1 MDSAAD
7 FLKTKSGMN
16 KNKVLKSSV
25 LPLALCLTTMTF
37 SPILVSKAIAE
48 VQNVQQGELVK
59 GTIVDET
66 GEPII
71 GATVLVVGGSATQGT
86 VADMDGN
93 FSIKVK
99 PGAKLK
105 ISYIGF
111 ADQVVPAKNGM
122 KVTMKEG
129 GAVNLNAVE
138 VVAYGVQKKV
148 TMTGAISSV
157 KSEDL
162 VRTSVGSVNNVLGGQ
177 LSGVTTVQ
185 YSGEPGSDA
194 AEIFVRGKA
203 TWGDSQPLIQ
213 VDGVERTMAD
223 IDPNEI
229 ESVTVLKDAS
239 ATAVFGVRGANGVV
253 LITTKRGAQGKAKI
267 NVSTSWTALAPT
279 KMVEQASSYEYA
291 NFYNQMSLNDYWM
304 RANKSV
310 AIGKYPDLDAY
321 TAEHT
326 FSNSFSEGIIQKF
339 ATGSDPIRFPSTKWA
354 DYIMKDVTLQQ
365 QHNLNISGGTD
376 RVKYFISAGYYSQD
390 GLFKEFDAG
399 YNYGYQYH
407 RFNYRSN
414 LDLKATKTTTLSFNV
429 AGNVSNADKPY
440 TGSGAAGLIKQIY
453 YATPFSSP
461 GIVDNKL
468 VYCTADYDDQK
479 LPFVGNAGMGYYG
492 NGFMQT
498 NINKIQMD
506 LVLDQKLDF
515 ITKGLSFKAKGSYNS
530 AYTINKQGKSVV
542 ASFNPLIQY
551 EKDDQGQ
558 FILDAEGN
566 KKIILNA
573 DGTPYIVYR
582 QNGNDTDPSYS
593 ASQAK
598 ARDWYLEGSFNYSRV
613 FDKHTVNALL
623 LYNQSKQYYYSNSS
637 YPDVPRSYVGLV
649 GRVTYDYASR
659 YMAEFNMGYNGSE
672 NFAPGR
678 RFGVFP
684 AGSVGWILS
693 EEKFWKPISKVASF
707 FKIRASWGLV
717 GNDKTKD
724 AIRFMYL
731 ADPYITGSYGLTNN
745 MTNWADSYGYLFGNA
760 QSGTV
765 QGTSSVAG
773 AYESI
778 KNNPDIGWEKA
789 FKQDYGF
796 DLYFFGDRFK
806 TTFDYYREHRTDILV
821 RDETVPSTIG
831 FTMPYTNAG
840 EAKSWGWELSL
851 GYNDKIGKDFRF
863 WGKLNLSYNQNEIVE
878 MKEEPKKNEYMMA
891 RGHRIGARSMYKFW
905 KYYEGEQTKVE
916 YEKTFG
922 QPFPT
927 QLKDYLMPGDCVYI
941 DLDGDG
947 KINPNDKTRDNGY
960 TDDPEYMAGLTLG
973 FNYKRLTFN
982 MQLTGAWNVS
992 RYITDVFRQPFYCSS
1007 NTTQGG
1013 LLSYHV
1019 NNTWTPQS
1027 YESQDALYPRA
1038 TWDNAEQNYAE
1049 SDLWEKDAKYL
1060 RLKTVSLSY
1069 DFINPAFKKIGMH
1082 KCEVT
1087 LSGYNLLTFTPY
1099 KWGDP
1104 ETRASNA
1111 PSYPLQRT
1119 YTISLNV
1126 GF

>member
-1 MDSAAD
+1 MI
-7 FLKTKSGMN
+7 KK
-16 KNKVLKSSV
+16 SV
-25 LPLALCLTTMTF
+25 LPFALVC
-37 SPILVSKAIAE
+37 SALVMAPYAGSQAYAE
-48 VQNVQQGELVK
+48 VQNVQQSKIVK
-59 GTIVDET
+59 GTVVDET
-66 GEPII
+66 GEPVI
-71 GATVLVVGGSATQGT
+71 GATVLVVGGNATQGT
-86 VADMDGN
+86 VTDMDGN
-93 FSIKVK
+93 FSVHVK
-99 PGAKLK
+99 PGTKLK
-105 ISYIGF
+105 ISYIGC
-111 ADQVVPAKNGM
+111 DNMVVSAKDGM
-122 KVTMKEG
+122 KVQLKSS
-129 GAVNLNAVE
+129 GAVALNSVE

-162 VRTSVGSVNNVLGGQ
+162 VRTSVGSVNNILGGQ

-203 TWGDSQPLIQ
+203 TFGDSSPLIQ
-213 VDGVERTMAD
+213 VDGVERSMSD

-253 LITTKRGAQGKAKI
+253 LITTKRGSQGKAKI
-267 NVSTSWTALAPT
+267 SVSTSWTALSPT

-291 NFYNQMSLNDYWM
+291 NFYNQMSLNDYNQT
-304 RANKSV
+304 ALTSV
-310 AIGKYPDLDAY
+310 ANGKYASVEAY
-321 TAEHT
+321 KKAIP
-326 FSNSFSEGIIQKF
+326 FAPSFSKEIIKKF
-339 ATGSDPIRFPSTKWA
+339 QDGSDPIRFPNTRWA
-354 DYIMKDVTLQQ
+354 DYIMKDITLQQ
-365 QHNLNISGGTD
+365 QHNLNISGGTN
-376 RVKYFISAGYYSQD
+376 RVRYFISAGFYSQD
-390 GLFKEFDAG
+390 GLFKEFG
-399 YNYGYQYH
+399 SNYNYGYQYK

-461 GIVDNKL
+461 GIIDGKL
-468 VYCTADYDDQK
+468 VNCTTDYTDGLN
-479 LPFVGNAGMGYYG
+479 LPFLGGNGMGYYG
-492 NGFMQT
+492 HGFMQT
-498 NINKIQMD
+498 NINKLQMD

-515 ITKGLSFKAKGSYNS
+515 VTKGLSFKVKGSYNS
-530 AYTINKQGKSVV
+530 AYTINKQGNSVV
-542 ASFNPLIQY
+542 ATYNPLVQY
-551 EKDDQGQ
+551 DE
-558 FILDAEGN
+558 AGN
-566 KKIILNA
+566 VIYNA

-582 QNGNDTDPSYS
+582 QNDNDTDPSYS
-593 ASQAK
+593 ATQNK

-613 FDKHTVNALL
+613 FGKHTVNALM
-623 LYNQSKQYYYSNSS
+623 LYNQSKQYYYSGSS

-649 GRVTYDYASR
+649 GRVTYDYANK
-659 YMAEFNMGYNGSE
+659 YMAEFNVGYNGSE
-672 NFAPGR
+672 NYAPGR
-678 RFGVFP
+678 RFGTFP
-684 AGSVGWILS
+684 AGSLGWILS
-693 EEKFWKPISKVASF
+693 EEKFWKPISKVVSF
-707 FKIRASWGLV
+707 FKIRGSWGLV
-717 GNDKTKD
+717 GNDKTVD
-724 AIRFMYL
+724 AIRFLYL
-731 ADPYITGSYGLTNN
+731 ADPYYTGSYGLTNN
-745 MTNWADSYGYLFGNA
+745 YSNWADSYGYLFGDA

-765 QGTSSVAG
+765 QGTSALAG
-773 AYESI
+773 AYEAT

-796 DLYFFGDRFK
+796 DMYFLNDRIK
-806 TTFDYYREHRTDILV
+806 TTFDYYREHRTDIMV
-821 RDETVPSTIG
+821 RDETVPSSIG

-840 EAKSWGWELSL
+840 ETKSWGWELSL
-851 GYNDKIGKDFRF
+851 GYNDKIGKNFRL

-878 MKEEPKKNEYMMA
+878 MKEKPQKNEYMFA
-891 RGHRIGARSMYKFW
+891 RGHRIGSRSMYKFW
-905 KYYEGEQTKVE
+905 KFYEGKQTEEE
-916 YEKTFG
+916 YEQTFG

-927 QLKDYLMPGDCVYI
+927 QRKSLQPGDCVYV

-947 KINPNDKTRDNGY
+947 KIDENDKTRDNGY
-960 TDDPEYMAGLTLG
+960 TDDPEYMAGFTFG

-982 MQLTGAWNVS
+982 AQFTGAWNVT
-992 RYITDVFRQPFYCSS
+992 RYISDVFRQPFFCSS

-1019 NNTWTPQS
+1019 NNTWTPGV

-1038 TWDNAEQNYAE
+1038 TWMNAEQNYIE

-1060 RLKTVSLSY
+1060 RLKTVSVSY
-1069 DFINPAFKKIGMH
+1069 DFINPAFKKIGMTR
-1082 KCEVT
+1082 CEVT
-1087 LSGYNLLTFTPY
+1087 LSGYNLFTLTPY

>member
-1 MDSAAD
+1 MM
-7 FLKTKSGMN
+7 KK
-16 KNKVLKSSV
+16 SV
-25 LPLALCLTTMTF
+25 LPFALVCSALML
-37 SPILVSKAIAE
+37 SPYVGGQAHAE
-48 VQNVQQGELVK
+48 VQNVQQAKAVK
-59 GTIVDET
+59 GTVVDET
-66 GEPII
+66 GEPVI
-71 GATVLVVGGSATQGT
+71 GATVLVVGGSASQGT
-86 VADMDGN
+86 ITDMDGN
-93 FSIKVK
+93 FSINVK
-99 PGAKLK
+99 LGQKLK
-105 ISYIGF
+105 ITYIGYDESIV
-111 ADQVVPAKNGM
+111 AAKEGM
-122 KVTMKEG
+122 KVQMKTS
-129 GAVNLNAVE
+129 GAVSLNTVE

-185 YSGEPGSDA
+185 YSGEPGDDA

-253 LITTKRGAQGKAKI
+253 LITTKRGSQGKAKI
-267 NVSTSWTALAPT
+267 SVSTSWTALSPT
-279 KMVEQASSYEYA
+279 KMVEQASSLEYA
-291 NFYNQMSLNDYWM
+291 NFYNQMSENDYWQT
-304 RANKSV
+304 ANLAV
-310 AIGKYPDLDAY
+310 ANGKYASLEAY
-321 TAEHT
+321 MAEKP
-326 FSNSFSEGIIQKF
+326 FSKSFSDAIIQKF
-339 ATGSDPIRFPSTKWA
+339 ATGSDPIRFPNTRWA

-376 RVKYFISAGYYSQD
+376 RVKYFISTGYYSQD
-390 GLFKEFDAG
+390 GLFKEFGA
-399 YNYGYQYH
+399 NYDFGYQYH

-461 GIVDNKL
+461 GIIDNKL
-468 VYCTADYDDQK
+468 VYCTTDYTDGLK
-479 LPFVGNAGMGYYG
+479 LPFVGGDGMGYYG
-492 NGFMQT
+492 KGFMQT

-530 AYTINKQGKSVV
+530 AYTISKQGNCQV
-542 ASFNPLIQY
+542 ATYNPLVQY
-551 EKDDQGQ
+551 DEQGNV
-558 FILDAEGN
+558 IY
-566 KKIILNA
+566 NA

-593 ASQAK
+593 ASQGK

-613 FDKHTVNALL
+613 FGKHTVNALM
-623 LYNQSKQYYYSNSS
+623 LYNQSKQYYYSNIS

-649 GRVTYDYASR
+649 GRVTYDYANR
-659 YMAEFNMGYNGSE
+659 YMAEFNIGYNGSE

-678 RFGVFP
+678 RFGTFP
-684 AGSVGWILS
+684 AGSIGWIIS
-693 EEKFWKPISKVASF
+693 EEKFWKPISKIASF
-707 FKIRASWGLV
+707 FKLRASWGLV
-717 GNDKTKD
+717 GNDKTLDK
-724 AIRFMYL
+724 IRFMYL
-731 ADPYITGSYGLTNN
+731 ADPYITGSYGLVNN
-745 MTNWADSYGYLFGNA
+745 MSNWADTYGYLFGNA

-765 QGTSSVAG
+765 QGTSSIAG

-821 RDETVPSTIG
+821 RDATVPSSIG

-840 EAKSWGWELSL
+840 ETKAWGWELSL
-851 GYNDKIGKDFRF
+851 GYNDKIGKNFRF
-863 WGKLNLSYNQNEIVE
+863 WGKLNLSYNQNEIIE
-878 MKEEPKKNEYMMA
+878 MKEEPQKNDYMLA
-891 RGHRIGARSMYKFW
+891 KGHRIGARSMYKFW
-905 KYYEGEQTKVE
+905 KYYEGEQAKAE
-916 YEKTFG
+916 YEQTFG
-922 QPFPT
+922 TPFPQQRIT
-927 QLKDYLMPGDCVYI
+927 NLQPGDCVYV

-947 KINPNDKTRDNGY
+947 KIDPNDMTRDNGY

-1019 NNTWTPQS
+1019 NNTWTPGV

-1038 TWDNAEQNYAE
+1038 TWANAEQNYE
-1049 SDLWEKDAKYL
+1049 NSDLWEKDAKYL

-1069 DFINPAFKKIGMH
+1069 DFINPTFKKIGMN

>member
-1 MDSAAD
+1 MS
-7 FLKTKSGMN
+7 KQN
-16 KNKVLKSSV
+16 KMMKKSV
-25 LPLALCLTTMTF
+25 LPFALVCSALMLN
-37 SPILVSKAIAE
+37 PYVGGQAHAE
-48 VQNVQQGELVK
+48 VQNVQQAKAVK
-59 GTIVDET
+59 GTVVDET
-66 GEPII
+66 GEPVI
-71 GATVLVVGGSATQGT
+71 GATVLVVGGSASQGT
-86 VADMDGN
+86 ITDMDGN
-93 FSIKVK
+93 FSINVK
-99 PGAKLK
+99 LGQKLK
-105 ISYIGF
+105 ITYIGYDESIV
-111 ADQVVPAKNGM
+111 AAKEGM
-122 KVTMKEG
+122 KVQMKTS
-129 GAVNLNAVE
+129 GAVSLNTVE

-185 YSGEPGSDA
+185 YSGEPGDDA

-253 LITTKRGAQGKAKI
+253 LITTKRGSQGKAKI
-267 NVSTSWTALAPT
+267 SVSTSWTALSPT
-279 KMVEQASSYEYA
+279 KMVEQASSLEYA
-291 NFYNQMSLNDYWM
+291 NFYNQMSENDYWQT
-304 RANKSV
+304 ANLAV
-310 AIGKYPDLDAY
+310 ANGKYASLEAY
-321 TAEHT
+321 MAEKP
-326 FSNSFSEGIIQKF
+326 FSKSFSDAIIQKF
-339 ATGSDPIRFPSTKWA
+339 ATGSDPIRFPNTRWA

-376 RVKYFISAGYYSQD
+376 RVKYFISTGYYSQD
-390 GLFKEFDAG
+390 GLFKEFGA
-399 YNYGYQYH
+399 NYDFGYQYH

-461 GIVDNKL
+461 GIIDNKL
-468 VYCTADYDDQK
+468 VYCTTDYTDGLK
-479 LPFVGNAGMGYYG
+479 LPFVGGDGMGYYG
-492 NGFMQT
+492 KGFMQT

-530 AYTINKQGKSVV
+530 AYTISKQGNCQV
-542 ASFNPLIQY
+542 ATYNPLVQY
-551 EKDDQGQ
+551 DEQGNV
-558 FILDAEGN
+558 IY
-566 KKIILNA
+566 NA

-593 ASQAK
+593 ASQGK

-613 FDKHTVNALL
+613 FGKHTVNALM
-623 LYNQSKQYYYSNSS
+623 LYNQSKQYYYSNIS

-649 GRVTYDYASR
+649 GRVTYDYANR
-659 YMAEFNMGYNGSE
+659 YMAEFNIGYNGSE

-678 RFGVFP
+678 RFGTFP
-684 AGSVGWILS
+684 AGSIGWIIS
-693 EEKFWKPISKVASF
+693 EEKFWKPISKIASF
-707 FKIRASWGLV
+707 FKLRASWGLV
-717 GNDKTKD
+717 GNDKTLDK
-724 AIRFMYL
+724 IRFMYL
-731 ADPYITGSYGLTNN
+731 ADPYITGSYGLVNN
-745 MTNWADSYGYLFGNA
+745 MSNWADTYGYLFGNA

-765 QGTSSVAG
+765 QGTSSIAG

-821 RDETVPSTIG
+821 RDATVPSSIG

-840 EAKSWGWELSL
+840 ETKAWGWELSL
-851 GYNDKIGKDFRF
+851 GYNDKIGKNFRF
-863 WGKLNLSYNQNEIVE
+863 WGKLNLSYNQNEIIE
-878 MKEEPKKNEYMMA
+878 MKEEPQKNDYMLA
-891 RGHRIGARSMYKFW
+891 KGHRIGARSMYKFW
-905 KYYEGEQTKVE
+905 KYYEGEQTKAE
-916 YEKTFG
+916 YEQTFG
-922 QPFPT
+922 TPFPQQRIT
-927 QLKDYLMPGDCVYI
+927 NLQPGDCVYV

-947 KINPNDKTRDNGY
+947 KIDPNDMTRDNGY

-1019 NNTWTPQS
+1019 NNTWTPGV

-1038 TWDNAEQNYAE
+1038 TWANAEQNYE
-1049 SDLWEKDAKYL
+1049 NSDLWEKDAKYL

-1069 DFINPAFKKIGMH
+1069 DFINPTFKKIGMN

>member
-1 MDSAAD
+1 
-7 FLKTKSGMN
+7 MN

-468 VYCTADYDDQK
+468 VYCTADYDDLK

-724 AIRFMYL
+724 AIRFLYL

-1019 NNTWTPQS
+1019 NNTWTPES

>member
-1 MDSAAD
+1 MS
-7 FLKTKSGMN
+7 KQVKMI
-16 KNKVLKSSV
+16 KKSV
-25 LPLALCLTTMTF
+25 LPFALVC
-37 SPILVSKAIAE
+37 SALVMAPYAGSQAYAE
-48 VQNVQQGELVK
+48 VQNVQQSKIVK
-59 GTIVDET
+59 GTVVDET
-66 GEPII
+66 GEPVI
-71 GATVLVVGGSATQGT
+71 GATVLVVGGNATQGT
-86 VADMDGN
+86 VTDMDGN
-93 FSIKVK
+93 FSVHVK
-99 PGAKLK
+99 PGTKLK
-105 ISYIGF
+105 ISYIGC
-111 ADQVVPAKNGM
+111 DNMVVSAKDGM
-122 KVTMKEG
+122 KVQLKSS
-129 GAVNLNAVE
+129 GAVALNSVE

-162 VRTSVGSVNNVLGGQ
+162 VRTSVGSVNNILGGQ

-203 TWGDSQPLIQ
+203 TFGDSSPLIQ
-213 VDGVERTMAD
+213 VDGVERSMSD

-253 LITTKRGAQGKAKI
+253 LITTKRGSQGKAKI
-267 NVSTSWTALAPT
+267 SVSTSWTALSPT

-291 NFYNQMSLNDYWM
+291 NFYNQMSLNDYNQT
-304 RANKSV
+304 ALTSV
-310 AIGKYPDLDAY
+310 ANGKYASVEAY
-321 TAEHT
+321 KKAIP
-326 FSNSFSEGIIQKF
+326 FAPSFSKEIIKKF
-339 ATGSDPIRFPSTKWA
+339 QDGTDPIRFPNTRWA
-354 DYIMKDVTLQQ
+354 DYIMKDITLQQ

-376 RVKYFISAGYYSQD
+376 RVRYFISAGFYSQD
-390 GLFKEFDAG
+390 GLFKEFG
-399 YNYGYQYH
+399 SNYNYGYQYK

-461 GIVDNKL
+461 GIIDGKL
-468 VYCTADYDDQK
+468 VNCTTDYTDGLN
-479 LPFVGNAGMGYYG
+479 LPFLGGNGMGYYG
-492 NGFMQT
+492 HGFMQT
-498 NINKIQMD
+498 NINKLQMD

-515 ITKGLSFKAKGSYNS
+515 VTKGLSFKVKGSYNS
-530 AYTINKQGKSVV
+530 AYTINKQGNSVV
-542 ASFNPLIQY
+542 ATYNPLVQY
-551 EKDDQGQ
+551 DE
-558 FILDAEGN
+558 AGN
-566 KKIILNA
+566 VIYNA

-582 QNGNDTDPSYS
+582 QNDNDTDPSYS
-593 ASQAK
+593 ATQNK

-613 FDKHTVNALL
+613 FGKHTVNALM
-623 LYNQSKQYYYSNSS
+623 LYNQSKQYYYSGSS

-649 GRVTYDYASR
+649 GRVTYDYANK
-659 YMAEFNMGYNGSE
+659 YMAEFNVGYNGSE
-672 NFAPGR
+672 NYAPGR
-678 RFGVFP
+678 RFGTFP
-684 AGSVGWILS
+684 AGSLGWILS
-693 EEKFWKPISKVASF
+693 EEKFWKPISKVVSF
-707 FKIRASWGLV
+707 FKIRGSWGLV
-717 GNDKTKD
+717 GNDKTVD
-724 AIRFMYL
+724 AIRFLYL
-731 ADPYITGSYGLTNN
+731 ADPYYTGSYGLTNN
-745 MTNWADSYGYLFGNA
+745 YSNWADSYGYLFGDA

-765 QGTSSVAG
+765 QGTSALAG
-773 AYESI
+773 AYEAT

-796 DLYFFGDRFK
+796 DMYFLNDRIK
-806 TTFDYYREHRTDILV
+806 TTFDYYREHRTDIMV
-821 RDETVPSTIG
+821 RDETVPSSIG

-840 EAKSWGWELSL
+840 ETKSWGWELSL
-851 GYNDKIGKDFRF
+851 GYNDKIGKNFRL

-878 MKEEPKKNEYMMA
+878 RKEKPQKNEYMFA
-891 RGHRIGARSMYKFW
+891 RGHRIGSRSMYKFW
-905 KYYEGEQTKVE
+905 KFYEGKQTEEE
-916 YEKTFG
+916 YEQTFG

-927 QLKDYLMPGDCVYI
+927 QRKSLQPGDCVYV

-947 KINPNDKTRDNGY
+947 KIDENDKTRDNGY
-960 TDDPEYMAGLTLG
+960 TDDPEYMAGFTFG

-982 MQLTGAWNVS
+982 AQFTGAWNVT
-992 RYITDVFRQPFYCSS
+992 RYISDVFRQPFFCSS

-1019 NNTWTPQS
+1019 NNTWTPGV

-1038 TWDNAEQNYAE
+1038 TWMNAEQNYIE

-1060 RLKTVSLSY
+1060 RLKTVSVSY
-1069 DFINPAFKKIGMH
+1069 DFINPAFKKIGMTR
-1082 KCEVT
+1082 CEVT
-1087 LSGYNLLTFTPY
+1087 LSGYNLFTLTPY

>member
-1 MDSAAD
+1 MS
-7 FLKTKSGMN
+7 KQN
-16 KNKVLKSSV
+16 KMMKKSV
-25 LPLALCLTTMTF
+25 LPFALVCSALML
-37 SPILVSKAIAE
+37 SPYVGGQAHAE
-48 VQNVQQGELVK
+48 VQNVLQAKAVK
-59 GTIVDET
+59 GTVVDET
-66 GEPII
+66 GEPVI
-71 GATVLVVGGSATQGT
+71 GATVLVVGGSASQGT
-86 VADMDGN
+86 ITDMDGN
-93 FSIKVK
+93 FCINVK
-99 PGAKLK
+99 PGQKLK
-105 ISYIGF
+105 ITYIGYDESIV
-111 ADQVVPAKNGM
+111 AAKEGM
-122 KVTMKEG
+122 KVQMKTS
-129 GAVNLNAVE
+129 GAVSLNTVE

-157 KSEDL
+157 KSDDL

-185 YSGEPGSDA
+185 YSGEPGDDA

-253 LITTKRGAQGKAKI
+253 LITTKRGSQGKAKI
-267 NVSTSWTALAPT
+267 SVSTSWTALSPT
-279 KMVEQASSYEYA
+279 KMVEQASSLEYA
-291 NFYNQMSLNDYWM
+291 NFYNQMSENDYWQT
-304 RANKSV
+304 ANLAV
-310 AIGKYPDLDAY
+310 ANGKYASLEAY
-321 TAEHT
+321 MAEKP
-326 FSNSFSEGIIQKF
+326 FSKSFSDAIIQKF
-339 ATGSDPIRFPSTKWA
+339 ATGSDPIRFPNTRWA

-376 RVKYFISAGYYSQD
+376 RVKYFISTGYYSQD
-390 GLFKEFDAG
+390 GLFKEFGA
-399 YNYGYQYH
+399 NYDFGYQYH

-461 GIVDNKL
+461 GIIDNKL
-468 VYCTADYDDQK
+468 VYCTTDYTDGLK
-479 LPFVGNAGMGYYG
+479 LPFVGGDGMGYYG
-492 NGFMQT
+492 KGFMQT

-530 AYTINKQGKSVV
+530 AYTISKQGNCQV
-542 ASFNPLIQY
+542 ATYNPLVQY
-551 EKDDQGQ
+551 DEQGNV
-558 FILDAEGN
+558 IY
-566 KKIILNA
+566 NA

-593 ASQAK
+593 ASQGK

-613 FDKHTVNALL
+613 FGKHTVNALM
-623 LYNQSKQYYYSNSS
+623 LYNQSKQYYYSNIS

-649 GRVTYDYASR
+649 GRVTYDYANR
-659 YMAEFNMGYNGSE
+659 YMAEFNIGYNGSE

-678 RFGVFP
+678 RFGTFP
-684 AGSVGWILS
+684 AGSIGWIIS
-693 EEKFWKPISKVASF
+693 EEKFWKPISKIASF
-707 FKIRASWGLV
+707 FKLRASWGLV
-717 GNDKTKD
+717 GNDKTLDK
-724 AIRFMYL
+724 IRFMYL
-731 ADPYITGSYGLTNN
+731 ADPYITGSYGLVNN
-745 MTNWADSYGYLFGNA
+745 MSNWADTYGYLFGNA

-765 QGTSSVAG
+765 QGTSSIAG

-821 RDETVPSTIG
+821 RDATVPSSIG

-840 EAKSWGWELSL
+840 ETKAWGWELSL
-851 GYNDKIGKDFRF
+851 GYNDKIGKNFRF
-863 WGKLNLSYNQNEIVE
+863 WGKLNLSYNQNEIIE
-878 MKEEPKKNEYMMA
+878 MKEEPQKNDYMLA
-891 RGHRIGARSMYKFW
+891 KGHRIGARSMYKFW
-905 KYYEGEQTKVE
+905 KYYEGEQTKAE
-916 YEKTFG
+916 YEQTFG
-922 QPFPT
+922 TPFPQQRIT
-927 QLKDYLMPGDCVYI
+927 NLQPGDCVYV

-947 KINPNDKTRDNGY
+947 KIDPNDMTRDNGY

-1019 NNTWTPQS
+1019 NNTWTPGV

-1038 TWDNAEQNYAE
+1038 TWANAEQNYE
-1049 SDLWEKDAKYL
+1049 NSDLWEKDAKYL

-1069 DFINPAFKKIGMH
+1069 DFINPTFKKIGMN

>member
-1 MDSAAD
+1 
-7 FLKTKSGMN
+7 MN

-745 MTNWADSYGYLFGNA
+745 MSNWADTYGYLFGNA

-1019 NNTWTPQS
+1019 NNTWTPES

>member
-1 MDSAAD
+1 
-7 FLKTKSGMN
+7 MN

-253 LITTKRGAQGKAKI
+253 LITTKRGVQGKAKI

-530 AYTINKQGKSVV
+530 AYTINKRGKSVV

-724 AIRFMYL
+724 AIRFLYL

-1019 NNTWTPQS
+1019 NNTWTPES

>member
-1 MDSAAD
+1 MM
-7 FLKTKSGMN
+7 KK
-16 KNKVLKSSV
+16 SV
-25 LPLALCLTTMTF
+25 LPFALVCSALML
-37 SPILVSKAIAE
+37 SPYVGGQAHAE
-48 VQNVQQGELVK
+48 VQNVLQAKAVK
-59 GTIVDET
+59 GTVVDET
-66 GEPII
+66 GEPVI
-71 GATVLVVGGSATQGT
+71 GATVLVVGGSASQGT
-86 VADMDGN
+86 ITDMDGN
-93 FSIKVK
+93 FSINVK
-99 PGAKLK
+99 PGQKLK
-105 ISYIGF
+105 ITYIGYDESIV
-111 ADQVVPAKNGM
+111 AAKEGM
-122 KVTMKEG
+122 KVQMKTS
-129 GAVNLNAVE
+129 GAVSLNTVE

-157 KSEDL
+157 KSDDL

-185 YSGEPGSDA
+185 YSGEPGDDA

-253 LITTKRGAQGKAKI
+253 LITTKRGSQGKAKI
-267 NVSTSWTALAPT
+267 SVSTSWTALSPT
-279 KMVEQASSYEYA
+279 KMVEQASSLEYA
-291 NFYNQMSLNDYWM
+291 NFYNQMSENDYWQT
-304 RANKSV
+304 ANLAV
-310 AIGKYPDLDAY
+310 ANGKYASLEAY
-321 TAEHT
+321 MAEKP
-326 FSNSFSEGIIQKF
+326 FSKSFSDAIIQKF
-339 ATGSDPIRFPSTKWA
+339 ATGSDPIRFPNTRWA

-376 RVKYFISAGYYSQD
+376 RVKYFISTGYYSQD
-390 GLFKEFDAG
+390 GLFKEFGA
-399 YNYGYQYH
+399 NYDFGYQYH

-461 GIVDNKL
+461 GIIDNKL
-468 VYCTADYDDQK
+468 VYCTTDYTDGLK
-479 LPFVGNAGMGYYG
+479 LPFVGGDGMGYYG
-492 NGFMQT
+492 KGFMQT

-530 AYTINKQGKSVV
+530 AYTISKQGNCQV
-542 ASFNPLIQY
+542 ATYNPLVQY
-551 EKDDQGQ
+551 DEQGNV
-558 FILDAEGN
+558 IY
-566 KKIILNA
+566 NA

-593 ASQAK
+593 ASQGK

-613 FDKHTVNALL
+613 FGKHTVNALM
-623 LYNQSKQYYYSNSS
+623 LYNQSKQYYYSNIS

-649 GRVTYDYASR
+649 GRVTYDYANR
-659 YMAEFNMGYNGSE
+659 YMAEFNIGYNGSE

-678 RFGVFP
+678 RFGTFP
-684 AGSVGWILS
+684 AGSIGWIIS
-693 EEKFWKPISKVASF
+693 EEKFWKPISKIASF
-707 FKIRASWGLV
+707 FKLRASWGLV
-717 GNDKTKD
+717 GNDKTLDK
-724 AIRFMYL
+724 IRFMYL
-731 ADPYITGSYGLTNN
+731 ADPYITGSYGLVNN
-745 MTNWADSYGYLFGNA
+745 MSNWADTYGYLFGNA
-760 QSGTV
+760 QPGTV
-765 QGTSSVAG
+765 QGTSSIAG

-821 RDETVPSTIG
+821 RDATVPSSIG

-840 EAKSWGWELSL
+840 ETKAWGWELSL
-851 GYNDKIGKDFRF
+851 GYNDKIGKNFRF
-863 WGKLNLSYNQNEIVE
+863 WGKLNLSYNQNEIIE
-878 MKEEPKKNEYMMA
+878 MKEEPQKNDYMLA
-891 RGHRIGARSMYKFW
+891 KGHRIGARSMYKFW
-905 KYYEGEQTKVE
+905 KYYEGEQTKAE
-916 YEKTFG
+916 YEQTFG
-922 QPFPT
+922 TPFPQQRIT
-927 QLKDYLMPGDCVYI
+927 NLQPGDCVYV

-947 KINPNDKTRDNGY
+947 KIDPNDMTRDNGY

-1019 NNTWTPQS
+1019 NNTWTPGV

-1038 TWDNAEQNYAE
+1038 TWANAEQNYE
-1049 SDLWEKDAKYL
+1049 NSDLWEKDAKYL

-1069 DFINPAFKKIGMH
+1069 DFINPTFKKIGMN

>member
-1 MDSAAD
+1 MS
-7 FLKTKSGMN
+7 KQN
-16 KNKVLKSSV
+16 KMMKKSV
-25 LPLALCLTTMTF
+25 LPFALVCSALMLN
-37 SPILVSKAIAE
+37 PYVGGQAHAE
-48 VQNVQQGELVK
+48 VQNVQQAKAVK
-59 GTIVDET
+59 GTVVDET
-66 GEPII
+66 GEPVI
-71 GATVLVVGGSATQGT
+71 GATVLVVGGSASQGT
-86 VADMDGN
+86 ITDMDGN
-93 FSIKVK
+93 FSINVK
-99 PGAKLK
+99 PGQKLK
-105 ISYIGF
+105 ITYIGYDESIV
-111 ADQVVPAKNGM
+111 AAKEGM
-122 KVTMKEG
+122 KVQMKTS
-129 GAVNLNAVE
+129 GAVSLNTVE

-157 KSEDL
+157 KSDDL

-185 YSGEPGSDA
+185 YSGEPGDDA

-253 LITTKRGAQGKAKI
+253 LITTKRGSQGKAKI
-267 NVSTSWTALAPT
+267 SVSTSWTALSPT
-279 KMVEQASSYEYA
+279 KMVEQASSLEYA
-291 NFYNQMSLNDYWM
+291 NFYNQMSENDYWQT
-304 RANKSV
+304 ANLAV
-310 AIGKYPDLDAY
+310 ANGKYASLEAY
-321 TAEHT
+321 MAEKP
-326 FSNSFSEGIIQKF
+326 FSKSFSDAIIQKF
-339 ATGSDPIRFPSTKWA
+339 ATGSDPIRFPNTRWA

-390 GLFKEFDAG
+390 GLFKEFGA
-399 YNYGYQYH
+399 NYDFGYQYH

-461 GIVDNKL
+461 GIIDNKL
-468 VYCTADYDDQK
+468 VYCTTDYTDGLK
-479 LPFVGNAGMGYYG
+479 LPFIGGDGMGYYG
-492 NGFMQT
+492 KGFMQT

-530 AYTINKQGKSVV
+530 AYTISKQGNCQV
-542 ASFNPLIQY
+542 ASYNPLVQY
-551 EKDDQGQ
+551 DEQGNV
-558 FILDAEGN
+558 IY
-566 KKIILNA
+566 NA

-593 ASQAK
+593 ASQGK

-613 FDKHTVNALL
+613 FGKHTVNALM
-623 LYNQSKQYYYSNSS
+623 LYNQSKQYYYSGSSS

-649 GRVTYDYASR
+649 GRVTYDYANR
-659 YMAEFNMGYNGSE
+659 YMAEFNIGYNGSE

-678 RFGVFP
+678 RFGTFP
-684 AGSVGWILS
+684 AGSIGWIIS
-693 EEKFWKPISKVASF
+693 EEKFWKPISKIASF
-707 FKIRASWGLV
+707 FKLRASWGLV
-717 GNDKTKD
+717 GNDKTADK
-724 AIRFMYL
+724 IRFMYL
-731 ADPYITGSYGLTNN
+731 ADPYITGSYGLVNN
-745 MTNWADSYGYLFGNA
+745 MSDWADTYGYLFGNA

-765 QGTSSVAG
+765 QGTSSIAG

-821 RDETVPSTIG
+821 RDATVPSSIG

-840 EAKSWGWELSL
+840 ETKAWGWELSL
-851 GYNDKIGKDFRF
+851 GYNDKIGKNFRF
-863 WGKLNLSYNQNEIVE
+863 WGKLNLSYNQNEIIE
-878 MKEEPKKNEYMMA
+878 MKEEPQKNDYMLA
-891 RGHRIGARSMYKFW
+891 KGHRIGARSMYKFW
-905 KYYEGEQTKVE
+905 KYYEGEQTKAE
-916 YEKTFG
+916 YEQTFG
-922 QPFPT
+922 TPFPQQRIT
-927 QLKDYLMPGDCVYI
+927 NLQPGDCVYV

-947 KINPNDKTRDNGY
+947 KIDPNDMTRDNGY

-1019 NNTWTPQS
+1019 NNTWTPGV

-1038 TWDNAEQNYAE
+1038 TWANAEQNYE
-1049 SDLWEKDAKYL
+1049 NSDLWEKDAKYL

-1069 DFINPAFKKIGMH
+1069 DFINPTFKKIGMN

>member
-1 MDSAAD
+1 
-7 FLKTKSGMN
+7 MN

-37 SPILVSKAIAE
+37 SPTLVSKAIAE

-59 GTIVDET
+59 GTIVDDL
-66 GEPII
+66 GEPVI
-71 GATVLVVGGSATQGT
+71 GASVVVVGGNATLGT
-86 VADMDGN
+86 VSDMDGN
-93 FSIKVK
+93 FAIKVK
-99 PGAKLK
+99 PGSKIK
-105 ISYIGF
+105 ISYLGF
-111 ADQVVPAKNGM
+111 KDVVIPAKTGM
-122 KVTMKEG
+122 KVQLETADHTLKE
-129 GAVNLNAVE
+129 VE
-138 VVAYGVQKKV
+138 IVAYGVQKKV
-148 TMTGAISSV
+148 TLTGAISSV
-157 KSEDL
+157 KSDDL
-162 VRTSVGSVNNVLGGQ
+162 IRTSVGSVNNVLGGQ

-203 TWGDSQPLIQ
+203 TWGDSAPLIQ
-213 VDGVERTMAD
+213 VDGVERAMGD

-267 NVSTSWTALAPT
+267 SASTSWTALTPT

-291 NFYNQMSLNDYWM
+291 NFYNQMSYNDYLQT
-304 RANKSV
+304 ANV
-310 AIGKYPDLDAY
+310 AVANGKYANLDAY
-321 TAEHT
+321 MADPKNA
-326 FSNSFSEGIIQKF
+326 FAPSFSSGIIQKF
-339 ATGSDPIRFPSTKWA
+339 QDGSDPIRFPSTRWA

-376 RVKYFISAGYYSQD
+376 RVKYFISAGYYSQG
-390 GLFKEFDAG
+390 GLFKEFNRG
-399 YNYGYQYH
+399 YDYGYQYQ

-414 LDLKATKTTTLSFNV
+414 LDLKATKTTTVSFNV

-440 TGSGAAGLIKQIY
+440 TGQGSGGMIKNIY

-461 GIVDNKL
+461 GIVDGKM
-468 VYCTADYDDQK
+468 VYCTTDYTDGLN
-479 LPFVGNAGMGYYG
+479 LPFLGGSGMAYYG

-498 NINKIQMD
+498 NVNKIQMD

-515 ITKGLSFKAKGSYNS
+515 ITKGLTFKVKGSYNS
-530 AYTINKQGKSVV
+530 AYTINKQGNCEV
-542 ASFNPLIQY
+542 ATFNPLVQY
-551 EKDDQGQ
+551 DENGKV
-558 FILDAEGN
+558 IY
-566 KKIILNA
+566 NA
-573 DGTPYIVYR
+573 DGTPYILYR
-582 QNGNDTDPSYS
+582 QNGNDTDPSYKN
-593 ASQAK
+593 SQGK
-598 ARDWYLEGSFNYSRV
+598 ARDWYLEGSFTYSRT
-613 FDKHTVNALL
+613 FGKHTVNALA
-623 LYNQSKQYYYSNSS
+623 LYNQSKQYYYSGTS

-649 GRVTYDYASR
+649 GRVTYDYANK
-659 YMAEFNMGYNGSE
+659 YLAEFNMGYNGSE

-678 RFGVFP
+678 RFGTFP
-684 AGSVGWILS
+684 AGSLGWIVS
-693 EEKFWKPISKVASF
+693 EESFWKPISKIASF
-707 FKIRASWGLV
+707 FKLRASWGLV
-717 GNDKTKD
+717 GNDKTVD

-731 ADPYITGSYGLTNN
+731 ADPFITGSYGLITNCL
-745 MTNWADSYGYLFGNA
+745 TSPYTDTYGYLFGNA

-765 QGTSSVAG
+765 SGTSGIAG
-773 AYESI
+773 AYESM

-796 DLYFFGDRFK
+796 DLNFLNDRLK

-821 RDETVPSTIG
+821 RDATVPSTIG

-840 EAKSWGWELSL
+840 ETKSWGWELSV
-851 GYNDKIGKDFRF
+851 GYNDKIGKDLRV
-863 WGKLNLSYNQNEIVE
+863 WGKLNLSYNQNEIIE
-878 MKEEPKKNEYMMA
+878 MRETPQKNDYMLA
-891 RGHRIGARSMYKFW
+891 KGHRIGARSMYKFW
-905 KYYEGEQTKVE
+905 KYYEGEQTKAE
-916 YEKTFG
+916 YEQTFG
-922 QPFPT
+922 KPFPT
-927 QLKDYLMPGDCVYI
+927 QLVANLQPGDCVYV
-941 DLDGDG
+941 DLDEDG
-947 KINPNDKTRDNGY
+947 KIDQNDMTRDNGY
-960 TDDPEYMAGLTLG
+960 TDDPEYMAGLNLG
-973 FNYKRLTFN
+973 FNYKRITFN
-982 MQLTGAWNVS
+982 AQLTGAWNVT

-1019 NNTWTPQS
+1019 NNTWTPGIN
-1027 YESQDALYPRA
+1027 ESQSALYPRA
-1038 TWDNAEQNYAE
+1038 TWANAVQNYAG

-1060 RLKTVSLSY
+1060 RLKTISVSY
-1069 DFINPAFKKIGMH
+1069 DFINPTFKKIGMN

-1087 LSGYNLLTFTPY
+1087 LSGYNLFTLTPY

-1104 ETRASNA
+1104 ETRASNS

>member
-1 MDSAAD
+1 MM
-7 FLKTKSGMN
+7 KK
-16 KNKVLKSSV
+16 SV
-25 LPLALCLTTMTF
+25 LPFALVCSALML
-37 SPILVSKAIAE
+37 SPYVGGQAHAE
-48 VQNVQQGELVK
+48 VQNVQQAKAVK
-59 GTIVDET
+59 GTVVDET
-66 GEPII
+66 GEPVI
-71 GATVLVVGGSATQGT
+71 GATVLVVGGSASQGT
-86 VADMDGN
+86 ITDMDGN
-93 FSIKVK
+93 FSINVK
-99 PGAKLK
+99 LGQKLK
-105 ISYIGF
+105 ITYIGYDESIV
-111 ADQVVPAKNGM
+111 AAKEGM
-122 KVTMKEG
+122 KVQMKTS
-129 GAVNLNAVE
+129 GAVSLNTVE

-185 YSGEPGSDA
+185 YSGEPGDDA

-239 ATAVFGVRGANGVV
+239 ATAVFGVRGAHGVV
-253 LITTKRGAQGKAKI
+253 LITTKRGSQGKAKI
-267 NVSTSWTALAPT
+267 SVSTSWTALSPT
-279 KMVEQASSYEYA
+279 KMVEQASSLEYA
-291 NFYNQMSLNDYWM
+291 NFYNQMSENDYWQT
-304 RANKSV
+304 ANLAV
-310 AIGKYPDLDAY
+310 ANGKYASLEAY
-321 TAEHT
+321 MAEKP
-326 FSNSFSEGIIQKF
+326 FSKSFSDAIIQKF
-339 ATGSDPIRFPSTKWA
+339 ATGSDPIRFPNTRWA

-376 RVKYFISAGYYSQD
+376 RVKYFISTGYYSQD
-390 GLFKEFDAG
+390 GLFKEFGA
-399 YNYGYQYH
+399 NYDFGYQYH

-461 GIVDNKL
+461 GIIDNKL
-468 VYCTADYDDQK
+468 VYCTTDYTDGLK
-479 LPFVGNAGMGYYG
+479 LPFVGGDGMGYYG
-492 NGFMQT
+492 KGFMQT

-530 AYTINKQGKSVV
+530 AYTISKQGNCQV
-542 ASFNPLIQY
+542 ATYNPLVQY
-551 EKDDQGQ
+551 DEQGNV
-558 FILDAEGN
+558 IY
-566 KKIILNA
+566 NA

-593 ASQAK
+593 ASQGK

-613 FDKHTVNALL
+613 FGKHTVNALM
-623 LYNQSKQYYYSNSS
+623 LYNQSKQYYYSNIS

-649 GRVTYDYASR
+649 GRVTYDYANR
-659 YMAEFNMGYNGSE
+659 YMAEFNIGYNGSE

-678 RFGVFP
+678 RFGTFP
-684 AGSVGWILS
+684 AGSIGWIIS
-693 EEKFWKPISKVASF
+693 EEKFWKPISKIASF
-707 FKIRASWGLV
+707 FKLRASWGLV
-717 GNDKTKD
+717 GNDKTLDK
-724 AIRFMYL
+724 IRFMYL
-731 ADPYITGSYGLTNN
+731 ADPYITGSYGLVNN
-745 MTNWADSYGYLFGNA
+745 MSNWADTYGYLFGNA

-765 QGTSSVAG
+765 QGTSSIAG

-821 RDETVPSTIG
+821 RDATVPSSIG

-840 EAKSWGWELSL
+840 ETKAWGWELSL
-851 GYNDKIGKDFRF
+851 GYNDKIGKNFRF
-863 WGKLNLSYNQNEIVE
+863 WGKLNLSYNQNEIIE
-878 MKEEPKKNEYMMA
+878 MKEEPQKNDYMLA
-891 RGHRIGARSMYKFW
+891 KGHRIGARSMYKFW
-905 KYYEGEQTKVE
+905 KYYEGEQTKAE
-916 YEKTFG
+916 YEQTFG
-922 QPFPT
+922 TPFPQQRIT
-927 QLKDYLMPGDCVYI
+927 NLQPGDCVYV

-947 KINPNDKTRDNGY
+947 KIDPNDMTRDNGY

-1019 NNTWTPQS
+1019 NNTWTPGV

-1038 TWDNAEQNYAE
+1038 TWANAEQNYE
-1049 SDLWEKDAKYL
+1049 NSDLWEKDAKYL

-1069 DFINPAFKKIGMH
+1069 DFINPTFKKIGMN

>member
-1 MDSAAD
+1 MM
-7 FLKTKSGMN
+7 KK
-16 KNKVLKSSV
+16 SV
-25 LPLALCLTTMTF
+25 LPFALVCSALMLN
-37 SPILVSKAIAE
+37 PYVGGQAHAE
-48 VQNVQQGELVK
+48 VQNVQQAKAVK
-59 GTIVDET
+59 GTVVDET
-66 GEPII
+66 GEPVI
-71 GATVLVVGGSATQGT
+71 GATVLVVGGSASQGT
-86 VADMDGN
+86 ITDMDGN
-93 FSIKVK
+93 FSINVK
-99 PGAKLK
+99 PGQKLK
-105 ISYIGF
+105 ITYIGYDESIV
-111 ADQVVPAKNGM
+111 AAKEGM
-122 KVTMKEG
+122 KVQMKTS
-129 GAVNLNAVE
+129 GAVSLNTVE

-157 KSEDL
+157 KSDDL

-185 YSGEPGSDA
+185 YSGEPGDDA

-253 LITTKRGAQGKAKI
+253 LITTKRGSQGKAKI
-267 NVSTSWTALAPT
+267 SVSTSWTALSPT
-279 KMVEQASSYEYA
+279 KMVEQASSLEYA
-291 NFYNQMSLNDYWM
+291 NFYNQMSENDYWQT
-304 RANKSV
+304 ANLAV
-310 AIGKYPDLDAY
+310 ANGKYASLEAY
-321 TAEHT
+321 MAEKP
-326 FSNSFSEGIIQKF
+326 FSKSFSDAIIQKF
-339 ATGSDPIRFPSTKWA
+339 ATGSDPIRFPNTRWA

-376 RVKYFISAGYYSQD
+376 RVKYFISTGYYSQD
-390 GLFKEFDAG
+390 GLFKEFGA
-399 YNYGYQYH
+399 NYDFGYQYH

-461 GIVDNKL
+461 GIIDNKL
-468 VYCTADYDDQK
+468 VYCTTDYTDGLK
-479 LPFVGNAGMGYYG
+479 LPFVGGDGMGYYG
-492 NGFMQT
+492 KGFMQT

-530 AYTINKQGKSVV
+530 AYTISKQGNCQV
-542 ASFNPLIQY
+542 ATYNPLVQY
-551 EKDDQGQ
+551 DEQGNV
-558 FILDAEGN
+558 IY
-566 KKIILNA
+566 NA

-593 ASQAK
+593 ASQGK

-613 FDKHTVNALL
+613 FGKHTVNALM
-623 LYNQSKQYYYSNSS
+623 LYNQSKQYYYSNIS

-649 GRVTYDYASR
+649 GRVTYDYANR
-659 YMAEFNMGYNGSE
+659 YMAEFNIGYNGSE

-678 RFGVFP
+678 RFGTFP
-684 AGSVGWILS
+684 AGSIGWIIS
-693 EEKFWKPISKVASF
+693 EEKFWKPISKIASF
-707 FKIRASWGLV
+707 FKLRASWGLV
-717 GNDKTKD
+717 GNDKTLDK
-724 AIRFMYL
+724 IRFMYL
-731 ADPYITGSYGLTNN
+731 ADPYITGSYGLVNN
-745 MTNWADSYGYLFGNA
+745 MSNWADTYGYLFGNA

-765 QGTSSVAG
+765 QGTSSIAG

-821 RDETVPSTIG
+821 RDATVPSSIG

-840 EAKSWGWELSL
+840 ETKAWGWELSL
-851 GYNDKIGKDFRF
+851 GYNDKIGKNFRF
-863 WGKLNLSYNQNEIVE
+863 WGKLNLSYNQNEIIE
-878 MKEEPKKNEYMMA
+878 MKEEPQKNDYMLA
-891 RGHRIGARSMYKFW
+891 KGHRIGARSMYKFW
-905 KYYEGEQTKVE
+905 KYYEGEQTKAE
-916 YEKTFG
+916 YEQTFG
-922 QPFPT
+922 TPFPQQRIT
-927 QLKDYLMPGDCVYI
+927 NLQPGDCVYV

-947 KINPNDKTRDNGY
+947 KIDPNDMTRDNGY

-1019 NNTWTPQS
+1019 NNTWTS
-1027 YESQDALYPRA
+1027 GVYESQDALYPRA
-1038 TWDNAEQNYAE
+1038 TWANAEQNYE
-1049 SDLWEKDAKYL
+1049 NSDLWEKDAKYL

-1069 DFINPAFKKIGMH
+1069 DFINPTFKKIGMN

>member
-1 MDSAAD
+1 
-7 FLKTKSGMN
+7 
-16 KNKVLKSSV
+16 
-25 LPLALCLTTMTF
+25 
-37 SPILVSKAIAE
+37 
-48 VQNVQQGELVK
+48 
-59 GTIVDET
+59 
-66 GEPII
+66 
-71 GATVLVVGGSATQGT
+71 
-86 VADMDGN
+86 
-93 FSIKVK
+93 
-99 PGAKLK
+99 
-105 ISYIGF
+105 
-111 ADQVVPAKNGM
+111 
-122 KVTMKEG
+122 
-129 GAVNLNAVE
+129 
-138 VVAYGVQKKV
+138 
-148 TMTGAISSV
+148 MTGAISSV

-177 LSGVTTVQ
+177 LSGVTTGQ

-253 LITTKRGAQGKAKI
+253 LITTKRGSQGKAKI
-267 NVSTSWTALAPT
+267 SVSTSWTALSPT
-279 KMVEQASSYEYA
+279 KMVEQASSLEYA
-291 NFYNQMSLNDYWM
+291 NFYNQMSENDYWQT
-304 RANKSV
+304 ANLAV
-310 AIGKYPDLDAY
+310 ANGKYSSLEAY
-321 TAEHT
+321 MAEKP
-326 FSNSFSEGIIQKF
+326 FSKSFSDAIIQKF
-339 ATGSDPIRFPSTKWA
+339 ATGSDPIRFPNTRWA
-354 DYIMKDVTLQQ
+354 EYIMKDVTLQQ

-390 GLFKEFDAG
+390 GLFKEFGA
-399 YNYGYQYH
+399 NYDFGYQYH

-468 VYCTADYDDQK
+468 VYCTTDYTDGLK
-479 LPFVGNAGMGYYG
+479 LPFVGGDGMGYYG
-492 NGFMQT
+492 KGFMQT

-530 AYTINKQGKSVV
+530 AYTISKQGNCQV
-542 ASFNPLIQY
+542 ATYNPLVQY
-551 EKDDQGQ
+551 DEQGNV
-558 FILDAEGN
+558 IY
-566 KKIILNA
+566 NA

-593 ASQAK
+593 ASQGK
-598 ARDWYLEGSFNYSRV
+598 ALDWYLEGSFNYSRV
-613 FDKHTVNALL
+613 FGKHTVNALM
-623 LYNQSKQYYYSNSS
+623 LYNQSKQYYYSNIS

-649 GRVTYDYASR
+649 GRVTYDYANR
-659 YMAEFNMGYNGSE
+659 YMAEFNIGYNGSE

-678 RFGVFP
+678 RFGTFP
-684 AGSVGWILS
+684 AGSIGWIIS
-693 EEKFWKPISKVASF
+693 EEKFWKPISKIASF
-707 FKIRASWGLV
+707 FKLRASWGLV
-717 GNDKTKD
+717 GNDKTLDK
-724 AIRFMYL
+724 IRFMYL
-731 ADPYITGSYGLTNN
+731 ADPYITGSYGLVNN
-745 MTNWADSYGYLFGNA
+745 MSNWADTYGYLFGNA

-765 QGTSSVAG
+765 QGTSSIAG

-821 RDETVPSTIG
+821 RDATVPSSIG

-840 EAKSWGWELSL
+840 ETKAWGWELSL
-851 GYNDKIGKDFRF
+851 GYNDKIGKNFRF
-863 WGKLNLSYNQNEIVE
+863 WGKLNLSYNQNEIIE
-878 MKEEPKKNEYMMA
+878 MKEEPQKNDYMLA
-891 RGHRIGARSMYKFW
+891 KGHRIGARSMYKFW
-905 KYYEGEQTKVE
+905 KYYEGEQTKAE
-916 YEKTFG
+916 YEQTFG
-922 QPFPT
+922 TPFPQQRIT
-927 QLKDYLMPGDCVYI
+927 NLQPGDCVYV

-947 KINPNDKTRDNGY
+947 KIDPNDMTRDNGY

-1019 NNTWTPQS
+1019 NNTWTPGV

-1038 TWDNAEQNYAE
+1038 TWANAEQNYE
-1049 SDLWEKDAKYL
+1049 NSDLWEKDAKYL

-1069 DFINPAFKKIGMH
+1069 DFINPTFKKIGMN

>member
-1 MDSAAD
+1 MS
-7 FLKTKSGMN
+7 KQN
-16 KNKVLKSSV
+16 KMMKKSV
-25 LPLALCLTTMTF
+25 LPFALVCSALML
-37 SPILVSKAIAE
+37 SPYVGGQAHAE
-48 VQNVQQGELVK
+48 VQNVQQAKAVK
-59 GTIVDET
+59 GTVVDET
-66 GEPII
+66 GEPVI
-71 GATVLVVGGSATQGT
+71 GATVLVVGGSASQGT
-86 VADMDGN
+86 ITDMDGN
-93 FSIKVK
+93 FSINVK
-99 PGAKLK
+99 LGQKLK
-105 ISYIGF
+105 ITYIGYDESIV
-111 ADQVVPAKNGM
+111 AAKEGM
-122 KVTMKEG
+122 KVQMKTS
-129 GAVNLNAVE
+129 GAVSLNTVE

-185 YSGEPGSDA
+185 YSGEPGDDA

-253 LITTKRGAQGKAKI
+253 LITTKRGSQGKAKI
-267 NVSTSWTALAPT
+267 SVSTSWTALSPT
-279 KMVEQASSYEYA
+279 KMVEQASSLEYA
-291 NFYNQMSLNDYWM
+291 NFYNQMSENDYWQT
-304 RANKSV
+304 ANLAV
-310 AIGKYPDLDAY
+310 ANGKYASLEAY
-321 TAEHT
+321 MAEKP
-326 FSNSFSEGIIQKF
+326 FSKSFSDAIIQKF
-339 ATGSDPIRFPSTKWA
+339 ATGSDPIRFPNTRWA

-376 RVKYFISAGYYSQD
+376 RVKYFISTGYYSQD
-390 GLFKEFDAG
+390 GLFKEFGA
-399 YNYGYQYH
+399 NYDFGYQYH

-461 GIVDNKL
+461 GIIDNKL
-468 VYCTADYDDQK
+468 VYCTTDYTDGLK
-479 LPFVGNAGMGYYG
+479 LPFVGGDGMGYYG
-492 NGFMQT
+492 KGFMQT

-506 LVLDQKLDF
+506 LMLDQKLDF

-530 AYTINKQGKSVV
+530 AYTISKQGNCQV
-542 ASFNPLIQY
+542 ATYNPLVQY
-551 EKDDQGQ
+551 DEQGNV
-558 FILDAEGN
+558 IY
-566 KKIILNA
+566 NA

-593 ASQAK
+593 ASQGK

-613 FDKHTVNALL
+613 FGKHTVNALM
-623 LYNQSKQYYYSNSS
+623 LYNQSKQYYYSNIS

-649 GRVTYDYASR
+649 GRVTYDYANR
-659 YMAEFNMGYNGSE
+659 YMAEFNIGYNGSE

-678 RFGVFP
+678 RFGTFP
-684 AGSVGWILS
+684 AGSIGWIIS
-693 EEKFWKPISKVASF
+693 EEKFWKPISKIASF
-707 FKIRASWGLV
+707 FKLRASWGLV
-717 GNDKTKD
+717 GNDKTLDK
-724 AIRFMYL
+724 IRFMYL
-731 ADPYITGSYGLTNN
+731 ADPYITGSYGLVNN
-745 MTNWADSYGYLFGNA
+745 MSNWADTYGYLFGNA

-765 QGTSSVAG
+765 QGTSSIAG

-821 RDETVPSTIG
+821 RDATVPSSIG

-840 EAKSWGWELSL
+840 ETKAWGWELSL
-851 GYNDKIGKDFRF
+851 GYNDKIGKNFRF
-863 WGKLNLSYNQNEIVE
+863 WGKLNLSYNQNEIIE
-878 MKEEPKKNEYMMA
+878 MKEEPQKNDYMLA
-891 RGHRIGARSMYKFW
+891 KGHRIGARSMYKFW
-905 KYYEGEQTKVE
+905 KYYEGEQTKAE
-916 YEKTFG
+916 YEQTFG
-922 QPFPT
+922 TPFPQQRIT
-927 QLKDYLMPGDCVYI
+927 NLQPGDCVYV

-947 KINPNDKTRDNGY
+947 KIDPNDMTRDNGY

-1019 NNTWTPQS
+1019 NNTWTPGV

-1038 TWDNAEQNYAE
+1038 TWANAEQNYE
-1049 SDLWEKDAKYL
+1049 NSDLWEKDAKYL

-1069 DFINPAFKKIGMH
+1069 DFINPTFKKIGMN

>member
-1 MDSAAD
+1 MM
-7 FLKTKSGMN
+7 KK
-16 KNKVLKSSV
+16 SV
-25 LPLALCLTTMTF
+25 LPFALVCSALML
-37 SPILVSKAIAE
+37 SPYVGGQAHAE
-48 VQNVQQGELVK
+48 VQNVQQAKAVK
-59 GTIVDET
+59 GTVVDET
-66 GEPII
+66 GEPVI
-71 GATVLVVGGSATQGT
+71 GATVLVVGGSASQGT
-86 VADMDGN
+86 ITDMDGN
-93 FSIKVK
+93 FSINVK
-99 PGAKLK
+99 PGQKLK
-105 ISYIGF
+105 ITYIGCDESIV
-111 ADQVVPAKNGM
+111 AAKEGM
-122 KVTMKEG
+122 KVQMKTS
-129 GAVNLNAVE
+129 GAVSLNTVE

-253 LITTKRGAQGKAKI
+253 LITTKRGSQGKAKI
-267 NVSTSWTALAPT
+267 NVSTSWTALSPT
-279 KMVEQASSYEYA
+279 KMVEQASSLEYA
-291 NFYNQMSLNDYWM
+291 NFYNQMSENDYWQT
-304 RANKSV
+304 ANLAV
-310 AIGKYPDLDAY
+310 ANGKYSSLEAY
-321 TAEHT
+321 MAEKP
-326 FSNSFSEGIIQKF
+326 FSKSFSDAIIQKF
-339 ATGSDPIRFPSTKWA
+339 ATGSDPIRFPNTRWA
-354 DYIMKDVTLQQ
+354 EYIMKDVTLQL

-390 GLFKEFDAG
+390 GLFKEFGA
-399 YNYGYQYH
+399 NYDFGYQYH

-461 GIVDNKL
+461 GIIDNKL
-468 VYCTADYDDQK
+468 VSCTTDYTDGLK
-479 LPFVGNAGMGYYG
+479 LPFVGGDGMGYYG
-492 NGFMQT
+492 KGFMQT

-530 AYTINKQGKSVV
+530 AYTINKQGNCQV
-542 ASFNPLIQY
+542 ASYNPLVQY
-551 EKDDQGQ
+551 DEQGNV
-558 FILDAEGN
+558 IY
-566 KKIILNA
+566 NA

-593 ASQAK
+593 ASQGK

-613 FDKHTVNALL
+613 FGKHTVNALM
-623 LYNQSKQYYYSNSS
+623 LYNQSKQYYYSGSSS

-649 GRVTYDYASR
+649 GRVTYDYANR
-659 YMAEFNMGYNGSE
+659 YMAEFNIGYNGSE

-678 RFGVFP
+678 RFGTFP
-684 AGSVGWILS
+684 AGSIGWIIS
-693 EEKFWKPISKVASF
+693 EEKFWKPISKIASF
-707 FKIRASWGLV
+707 FKLRASWGLV
-717 GNDKTKD
+717 GNDKTADK
-724 AIRFMYL
+724 IRFMYL

-745 MTNWADSYGYLFGNA
+745 MSDWADTYGYLFGNA

-765 QGTSSVAG
+765 PGTSSIAG

-821 RDETVPSTIG
+821 RDATVPSTIG

-840 EAKSWGWELSL
+840 ETKSWGWELSL

-863 WGKLNLSYNQNEIVE
+863 WGKLNLSYNQNEIIE
-878 MKEEPKKNEYMMA
+878 MKEEPQKNDYMLA
-891 RGHRIGARSMYKFW
+891 KGHRIGARSMYKFW
-905 KYYEGEQTKVE
+905 KYYEGEQTKAE
-916 YEKTFG
+916 YEQTFG
-922 QPFPT
+922 SLFPQ
-927 QLKDYLMPGDCVYI
+927 QLISNLQPGDCVYV

-947 KINPNDKTRDNGY
+947 KIDPNDMTRDNGY

-992 RYITDVFRQPFYCSS
+992 RYITDVFRQPFFCSS

-1019 NNTWTPQS
+1019 NNTWTPGV

-1038 TWDNAEQNYAE
+1038 TWANAEQNYAG
-1049 SDLWEKDAKYL
+1049 SDLWEKNAKYL

-1069 DFINPAFKKIGMH
+1069 DFINPTFKKIGMN

>member
-1 MDSAAD
+1 MM
-7 FLKTKSGMN
+7 KK
-16 KNKVLKSSV
+16 SV
-25 LPLALCLTTMTF
+25 LPFALVCSALML
-37 SPILVSKAIAE
+37 SPYVGGQAHAE
-48 VQNVQQGELVK
+48 VLNVQQAKAVK
-59 GTIVDET
+59 GTVVDET
-66 GEPII
+66 GEPVI
-71 GATVLVVGGSATQGT
+71 GATVLVVGGSASQGT
-86 VADMDGN
+86 ITDMDGN
-93 FSIKVK
+93 FSINVK
-99 PGAKLK
+99 PGQKLK
-105 ISYIGF
+105 ITYIGYDESIV
-111 ADQVVPAKNGM
+111 AAKEGM
-122 KVTMKEG
+122 KVQMKTSC
-129 GAVNLNAVE
+129 AVSLNTVE

-253 LITTKRGAQGKAKI
+253 LITTKRGSQGKAKI
-267 NVSTSWTALAPT
+267 SVSTSWTALSPT
-279 KMVEQASSYEYA
+279 KMVEQASSLEYA
-291 NFYNQMSLNDYWM
+291 NFYNQMSENDYWQT
-304 RANKSV
+304 ANLAV
-310 AIGKYPDLDAY
+310 ANGKYASLEAY
-321 TAEHT
+321 MAEKP
-326 FSNSFSEGIIQKF
+326 FSKSFSDAIIQKF
-339 ATGSDPIRFPSTKWA
+339 ATGSDPIRFPNTRWA

-376 RVKYFISAGYYSQD
+376 RVKYFISTGYYSQD
-390 GLFKEFDAG
+390 GLFKEFGA
-399 YNYGYQYH
+399 NYDFGYQYH

-461 GIVDNKL
+461 GIIDNKL
-468 VYCTADYDDQK
+468 VYCTTDYTDGLK
-479 LPFVGNAGMGYYG
+479 LPFVGGDGMGYYG
-492 NGFMQT
+492 KGFMQT

-530 AYTINKQGKSVV
+530 AYTISKQGNCQV
-542 ASFNPLIQY
+542 ATYNPLVQY
-551 EKDDQGQ
+551 DEQGNV
-558 FILDAEGN
+558 IY
-566 KKIILNA
+566 NA

-593 ASQAK
+593 ASQGK

-613 FDKHTVNALL
+613 FGKHTVNALM
-623 LYNQSKQYYYSNSS
+623 LYNQSKQYYYSNIS

-649 GRVTYDYASR
+649 GRVTYDYANR
-659 YMAEFNMGYNGSE
+659 YMAEFNIGYNGSE

-678 RFGVFP
+678 RFGTFP
-684 AGSVGWILS
+684 AGSIGWIIS
-693 EEKFWKPISKVASF
+693 EEKFWKPISKIASF
-707 FKIRASWGLV
+707 FKLRASWGLV
-717 GNDKTKD
+717 GNDKTLDK
-724 AIRFMYL
+724 IRFMYL
-731 ADPYITGSYGLTNN
+731 ADPYITGSYGLVNN
-745 MTNWADSYGYLFGNA
+745 MSNWADTYGYLFGNA

-765 QGTSSVAG
+765 QGTSSIAG

-821 RDETVPSTIG
+821 RDATVPSSIG

-840 EAKSWGWELSL
+840 ETKAWGWELSL
-851 GYNDKIGKDFRF
+851 GYNDKIGKNFRF
-863 WGKLNLSYNQNEIVE
+863 WGKLNLSYNQNEIIE
-878 MKEEPKKNEYMMA
+878 MKEEPQKNDYMLA
-891 RGHRIGARSMYKFW
+891 KGHRIGARSMYKFW
-905 KYYEGEQTKVE
+905 KYYEGEQTKAE
-916 YEKTFG
+916 YEQTFG
-922 QPFPT
+922 TPFPQQRIT
-927 QLKDYLMPGDCVYI
+927 NLQPGDCVYV

-947 KINPNDKTRDNGY
+947 KIDPNDMTRDNGY

-1019 NNTWTPQS
+1019 NNTWTPGV

-1038 TWDNAEQNYAE
+1038 TWANAEQNYE
-1049 SDLWEKDAKYL
+1049 NSNLWEKDAKYL

-1069 DFINPAFKKIGMH
+1069 DFINPTFKKIGMN

>member
-1 MDSAAD
+1 
-7 FLKTKSGMN
+7 MN

-253 LITTKRGAQGKAKI
+253 LITTKRGVQGKAKI

-376 RVKYFISAGYYSQD
+376 CVKYFISAGYYSQD

-724 AIRFMYL
+724 AIRFLYL

-1019 NNTWTPQS
+1019 NNTWTPES

>member
-1 MDSAAD
+1 MM
-7 FLKTKSGMN
+7 KK
-16 KNKVLKSSV
+16 SV
-25 LPLALCLTTMTF
+25 LPFALVCSALMLN
-37 SPILVSKAIAE
+37 PYMGGQARAE
-48 VQNVQQGELVK
+48 VQNVQQAKAVK
-59 GTIVDET
+59 GTVVDET
-66 GEPII
+66 GEPVI
-71 GATVLVVGGSATQGT
+71 GATVLVVGGSASQGT
-86 VADMDGN
+86 ITDMDGN
-93 FSIKVK
+93 FSVNVK
-99 PGAKLK
+99 PGQKLK
-105 ISYIGF
+105 ITYIGY
-111 ADQVVPAKNGM
+111 DESIVTAKEGM
-122 KVTMKEG
+122 KVQMKTS
-129 GAVNLNAVE
+129 GAVSLNTVE

-157 KSEDL
+157 KSDDL

-185 YSGEPGSDA
+185 YSGEPGDDA

-253 LITTKRGAQGKAKI
+253 LITTKRGSQGKAKI
-267 NVSTSWTALAPT
+267 SVSTSWTALSPT
-279 KMVEQASSYEYA
+279 KMVEQASSLEYA
-291 NFYNQMSLNDYWM
+291 NFYNQMSENDYWQT
-304 RANKSV
+304 ANLAV
-310 AIGKYPDLDAY
+310 ANGKYASLEAY
-321 TAEHT
+321 MAEKP
-326 FSNSFSEGIIQKF
+326 FSKSFSDAIIQKF
-339 ATGSDPIRFPSTKWA
+339 ATGSDPIRFPNTRWA

-376 RVKYFISAGYYSQD
+376 RVKYFISTGYYSQD
-390 GLFKEFDAG
+390 GLFKEFGA
-399 YNYGYQYH
+399 NYDFGYQYH

-461 GIVDNKL
+461 GIIDNKL
-468 VYCTADYDDQK
+468 VYCTTDYTDGLK
-479 LPFVGNAGMGYYG
+479 LPFVGGDGMGYYG
-492 NGFMQT
+492 KGFMQI

-530 AYTINKQGKSVV
+530 AYTISKQGNCQV
-542 ASFNPLIQY
+542 ATYNPLVQY
-551 EKDDQGQ
+551 DEQGNV
-558 FILDAEGN
+558 IY
-566 KKIILNA
+566 NA

-593 ASQAK
+593 ASQGK

-613 FDKHTVNALL
+613 FGKHTVNALM
-623 LYNQSKQYYYSNSS
+623 LYNQSKQYYYSNIS

-649 GRVTYDYASR
+649 GRVTYDYANR
-659 YMAEFNMGYNGSE
+659 YMAEFNIGYNGSE

-678 RFGVFP
+678 RFGTFP
-684 AGSVGWILS
+684 AGSIGWIIS
-693 EEKFWKPISKVASF
+693 EEKFWKPISKIASF
-707 FKIRASWGLV
+707 FKLRASWGLV
-717 GNDKTKD
+717 GNDKTLDK
-724 AIRFMYL
+724 IRFMYL
-731 ADPYITGSYGLTNN
+731 ADPYITGSYGLVNN
-745 MTNWADSYGYLFGNA
+745 MSNWADTYGYLFGNA

-765 QGTSSVAG
+765 QGTSSIAG

-821 RDETVPSTIG
+821 RDATVPSSIG

-840 EAKSWGWELSL
+840 ETKAWGWELSL
-851 GYNDKIGKDFRF
+851 GYNDKIGKNFRF
-863 WGKLNLSYNQNEIVE
+863 WGKLNLSYNQNEIIE
-878 MKEEPKKNEYMMA
+878 MKEEPQKNDYMLA
-891 RGHRIGARSMYKFW
+891 KGHRIGARSMYKFW
-905 KYYEGEQTKVE
+905 KYYEGEQTKAE
-916 YEKTFG
+916 YEQTFG
-922 QPFPT
+922 TPFPQQRIT
-927 QLKDYLMPGDCVYI
+927 NLQPGDCVYV

-947 KINPNDKTRDNGY
+947 KIDPNDMTRDNGY

-1019 NNTWTPQS
+1019 NNTWTPGV

-1038 TWDNAEQNYAE
+1038 TWANAEQNYE
-1049 SDLWEKDAKYL
+1049 NSDLWEKDAKYL

-1069 DFINPAFKKIGMH
+1069 DFINPTFKKIGMN

>member
-1 MDSAAD
+1 MM
-7 FLKTKSGMN
+7 KK
-16 KNKVLKSSV
+16 SV
-25 LPLALCLTTMTF
+25 LPFALVCSALML
-37 SPILVSKAIAE
+37 SPYVGGQAHAE
-48 VQNVQQGELVK
+48 VQNVQQAKAVK
-59 GTIVDET
+59 GTVVDET
-66 GEPII
+66 GERVI
-71 GATVLVVGGSATQGT
+71 GATVLVVGGSASQGT
-86 VADMDGN
+86 ITDMDGN
-93 FSIKVK
+93 FSINVK
-99 PGAKLK
+99 LGQKLK
-105 ISYIGF
+105 ITYIGYDESIM
-111 ADQVVPAKNGM
+111 AAKEGM
-122 KVTMKEG
+122 KVQMKTS
-129 GAVNLNAVE
+129 GAVSLNTVE

-185 YSGEPGSDA
+185 YSGEPGDDA

-253 LITTKRGAQGKAKI
+253 LITTKRGSQGKAKI
-267 NVSTSWTALAPT
+267 SVSTSWTALSPT
-279 KMVEQASSYEYA
+279 KMVEQASSLEYA
-291 NFYNQMSLNDYWM
+291 NFYNQMSENDYWQT
-304 RANKSV
+304 ANLAV
-310 AIGKYPDLDAY
+310 ANGKYASLEAY
-321 TAEHT
+321 MAEKP
-326 FSNSFSEGIIQKF
+326 FSKSFSDAIIQKF
-339 ATGSDPIRFPSTKWA
+339 ATGSDPIRFPNTKWA

-376 RVKYFISAGYYSQD
+376 RVKYFISTGYYSQD
-390 GLFKEFDAG
+390 GLFKEFGA
-399 YNYGYQYH
+399 NYDFGYQYH

-461 GIVDNKL
+461 GIIDNKL
-468 VYCTADYDDQK
+468 VYCTTDYTDGLK
-479 LPFVGNAGMGYYG
+479 LPFVGGDGMGYYG
-492 NGFMQT
+492 KGFMQT

-530 AYTINKQGKSVV
+530 AYTISKQGNCQV
-542 ASFNPLIQY
+542 ATYNPLVQY
-551 EKDDQGQ
+551 DEQGNV
-558 FILDAEGN
+558 IY
-566 KKIILNA
+566 NA

-593 ASQAK
+593 ASQGK

-613 FDKHTVNALL
+613 FGKHTVNALM
-623 LYNQSKQYYYSNSS
+623 LYNQSKQYYYSNIS

-649 GRVTYDYASR
+649 GRVTYDYANR
-659 YMAEFNMGYNGSE
+659 YMAEFNIGYNGSE

-678 RFGVFP
+678 RFGTFP
-684 AGSVGWILS
+684 AGSIGWIIS
-693 EEKFWKPISKVASF
+693 EEKFWKPISKIASF
-707 FKIRASWGLV
+707 FKLRASWGLV
-717 GNDKTKD
+717 GNDKTLDK
-724 AIRFMYL
+724 IRFMYL
-731 ADPYITGSYGLTNN
+731 ADPYITGSYGLVNN
-745 MTNWADSYGYLFGNA
+745 MSNWADTYGYLFGNA

-765 QGTSSVAG
+765 QGTSSIAG

-821 RDETVPSTIG
+821 RDATVPSSIG

-840 EAKSWGWELSL
+840 ETKAWGWELSL
-851 GYNDKIGKDFRF
+851 GYNDKIGKNFRF
-863 WGKLNLSYNQNEIVE
+863 WGKLNLSYNQNEIIE
-878 MKEEPKKNEYMMA
+878 MKEEPQKNDYMLA
-891 RGHRIGARSMYKFW
+891 KGHRIGARSMYKFW
-905 KYYEGEQTKVE
+905 KYYEGEQTKAE
-916 YEKTFG
+916 YEQTFG
-922 QPFPT
+922 TPFPQQRIT
-927 QLKDYLMPGDCVYI
+927 NLQPGDCVYV

-947 KINPNDKTRDNGY
+947 KIDPNDMTRDNGY

-1019 NNTWTPQS
+1019 NNTWTPGV

-1038 TWDNAEQNYAE
+1038 TWANAEQNYE
-1049 SDLWEKDAKYL
+1049 NSDLWEKDAKYL

-1069 DFINPAFKKIGMH
+1069 DFINPTFKKIGMN

>member
-1 MDSAAD
+1 
-7 FLKTKSGMN
+7 
-16 KNKVLKSSV
+16 
-25 LPLALCLTTMTF
+25 
-37 SPILVSKAIAE
+37 
-48 VQNVQQGELVK
+48 
-59 GTIVDET
+59 
-66 GEPII
+66 
-71 GATVLVVGGSATQGT
+71 
-86 VADMDGN
+86 MDGN

-129 GAVNLNAVE
+129 GTVNLNAVE

-530 AYTINKQGKSVV
+530 AYTINKKGKSVV

-1019 NNTWTPQS
+1019 NNTWTPES

>member
-1 MDSAAD
+1 MS
-7 FLKTKSGMN
+7 KQN
-16 KNKVLKSSV
+16 KMMKKSV
-25 LPLALCLTTMTF
+25 LPFALVCSALMLN
-37 SPILVSKAIAE
+37 PYVGGQAHAE
-48 VQNVQQGELVK
+48 VQNVQQAKAVK
-59 GTIVDET
+59 GTVVDET
-66 GEPII
+66 GEPVI
-71 GATVLVVGGSATQGT
+71 GATVLVVGGSASQGT
-86 VADMDGN
+86 ITDMDGN
-93 FSIKVK
+93 FSINVK
-99 PGAKLK
+99 LGQKLK
-105 ISYIGF
+105 ITYIGYDESIV
-111 ADQVVPAKNGM
+111 AAKEGM
-122 KVTMKEG
+122 KVQMKTS
-129 GAVNLNAVE
+129 GAVSLNTVE

-185 YSGEPGSDA
+185 YSGEPGDDA

-253 LITTKRGAQGKAKI
+253 LITTKRGSQGKAKI
-267 NVSTSWTALAPT
+267 SVSTSWTALSPT
-279 KMVEQASSYEYA
+279 KMVEQASSLEYA
-291 NFYNQMSLNDYWM
+291 NFYNQMSENDYWQT
-304 RANKSV
+304 ANLAV
-310 AIGKYPDLDAY
+310 ANGKYASLEAY
-321 TAEHT
+321 MAEKP
-326 FSNSFSEGIIQKF
+326 FSKSFSDAIIQKF
-339 ATGSDPIRFPSTKWA
+339 ATGSDPIRFPNTRWA

-376 RVKYFISAGYYSQD
+376 RVKYFISTGYYSQD
-390 GLFKEFDAG
+390 GLFKEFGA
-399 YNYGYQYH
+399 NYDFGYQYH

-461 GIVDNKL
+461 GIIDNKL
-468 VYCTADYDDQK
+468 VYCTTDYTDGLK
-479 LPFVGNAGMGYYG
+479 LPFVGGDGMGYYG
-492 NGFMQT
+492 KGFMQT

-530 AYTINKQGKSVV
+530 AYTISKQGNCQV
-542 ASFNPLIQY
+542 ATYNPLVQY
-551 EKDDQGQ
+551 DEQGNV
-558 FILDAEGN
+558 IY
-566 KKIILNA
+566 NA

-582 QNGNDTDPSYS
+582 QNDNDTDPSYS
-593 ASQAK
+593 ASQGK

-613 FDKHTVNALL
+613 FGKHTVNALM
-623 LYNQSKQYYYSNSS
+623 LYNQSKQYYYSNIS

-649 GRVTYDYASR
+649 GRVTYDYANR
-659 YMAEFNMGYNGSE
+659 YMAEFNIGYNGSE

-678 RFGVFP
+678 RFGTFP
-684 AGSVGWILS
+684 AGSIGWIIS
-693 EEKFWKPISKVASF
+693 EEKFWKPISKIASF
-707 FKIRASWGLV
+707 FKLRASWGLV
-717 GNDKTKD
+717 GNDKTLDK
-724 AIRFMYL
+724 IRFMYL
-731 ADPYITGSYGLTNN
+731 ADPYITGSYGLVNN
-745 MTNWADSYGYLFGNA
+745 MSNWADTYGYLFGNA

-765 QGTSSVAG
+765 QGTSSIAG

-821 RDETVPSTIG
+821 RDATVPSSIG

-840 EAKSWGWELSL
+840 ETKAWGWELSL
-851 GYNDKIGKDFRF
+851 GYNDKIGKNFRF
-863 WGKLNLSYNQNEIVE
+863 WGKLNLSYNQNEIIE
-878 MKEEPKKNEYMMA
+878 MKEEPQKNDYMLA
-891 RGHRIGARSMYKFW
+891 KGHRIGARSMYKFW
-905 KYYEGEQTKVE
+905 KYYEGEQTKAE
-916 YEKTFG
+916 YEQTFG
-922 QPFPT
+922 TPFPQQRIT
-927 QLKDYLMPGDCVYI
+927 NLQPGDCVYV

-947 KINPNDKTRDNGY
+947 KIDPNDMTRDNGY

-1019 NNTWTPQS
+1019 NNTWTPGV

-1038 TWDNAEQNYAE
+1038 TWANAEQNYE
-1049 SDLWEKDAKYL
+1049 NSDLWEKDAKYL

-1069 DFINPAFKKIGMH
+1069 DFINPTFKKIGMN

>member
-1 MDSAAD
+1 MM
-7 FLKTKSGMN
+7 KK
-16 KNKVLKSSV
+16 SV
-25 LPLALCLTTMTF
+25 LPFALVCSALML
-37 SPILVSKAIAE
+37 SPYVGGQAHAE
-48 VQNVQQGELVK
+48 VQNVQQAKAVK
-59 GTIVDET
+59 GTVVDET
-66 GEPII
+66 GEPVI
-71 GATVLVVGGSATQGT
+71 GATVLIVGGSASQGT
-86 VADMDGN
+86 ITDMDGN
-93 FSIKVK
+93 FSINVK
-99 PGAKLK
+99 PGQKLK
-105 ISYIGF
+105 ITYIGYDESIV
-111 ADQVVPAKNGM
+111 AAKDGM
-122 KVTMKEG
+122 KVQMKTS
-129 GAVNLNAVE
+129 GAVSLNTVE

-185 YSGEPGSDA
+185 YSGEPGDDA

-253 LITTKRGAQGKAKI
+253 LITTKRGSQGKAKI
-267 NVSTSWTALAPT
+267 SVSTSWTALSPT
-279 KMVEQASSYEYA
+279 KMVEQASSLEYA
-291 NFYNQMSLNDYWM
+291 NFYNQMSENDYWQT
-304 RANKSV
+304 ANLAV
-310 AIGKYPDLDAY
+310 ANGKYASLEAY
-321 TAEHT
+321 MAEKP
-326 FSNSFSEGIIQKF
+326 FSKSFSDAIIQKF
-339 ATGSDPIRFPSTKWA
+339 ATGSDPIRFPNTRWA
-354 DYIMKDVTLQQ
+354 EYIMKDVTLQQ

-376 RVKYFISAGYYSQD
+376 RVKYFISTGYYSQD
-390 GLFKEFDAG
+390 GLFKEFGA
-399 YNYGYQYH
+399 NYDFGYQYH

-461 GIVDNKL
+461 GIIDNKL
-468 VYCTADYDDQK
+468 VYCTTDYTDGLK
-479 LPFVGNAGMGYYG
+479 LPFVGGDGMGYYG
-492 NGFMQT
+492 KGFMQT

-530 AYTINKQGKSVV
+530 AYTISKQGNCQV
-542 ASFNPLIQY
+542 ATYNPLVQY
-551 EKDDQGQ
+551 DEQGNV
-558 FILDAEGN
+558 IY
-566 KKIILNA
+566 NA

-582 QNGNDTDPSYS
+582 QNDNDTDPSYS
-593 ASQAK
+593 ASQGK

-613 FDKHTVNALL
+613 FGKHTVNALM
-623 LYNQSKQYYYSNSS
+623 LYNQSKQYYYSYTS

-649 GRVTYDYASR
+649 GRVTYDYANR

-678 RFGVFP
+678 RFGTFP
-684 AGSVGWILS
+684 AGSIGWIIS
-693 EEKFWKPISKVASF
+693 EEKFWKPISKIASF
-707 FKIRASWGLV
+707 FKLRASWGLV
-717 GNDKTKD
+717 GNDKTLDK
-724 AIRFMYL
+724 IRFMYL
-731 ADPYITGSYGLTNN
+731 ADPYITGSYGLVNN
-745 MTNWADSYGYLFGNA
+745 MSNWADTYGYLFGNA
-760 QSGTV
+760 QPGTV
-765 QGTSSVAG
+765 QGTSSIAG

-821 RDETVPSTIG
+821 RDATVPSSIG

-840 EAKSWGWELSL
+840 ETKAWGWELSL
-851 GYNDKIGKDFRF
+851 GYNDKIGKNFRF
-863 WGKLNLSYNQNEIVE
+863 WGKLNLSYNQNEIIE
-878 MKEEPKKNEYMMA
+878 MKEEPQKNDYMLA
-891 RGHRIGARSMYKFW
+891 KGHRIGARSMYKFW
-905 KYYEGEQTKVE
+905 KYYEGEQTKAE
-916 YEKTFG
+916 YEQTFG
-922 QPFPT
+922 TPFPQQRIT
-927 QLKDYLMPGDCVYI
+927 NLQPGDCVYV

-947 KINPNDKTRDNGY
+947 KIDPNDMTRDNGY

-1019 NNTWTPQS
+1019 NNTWTPGV

-1038 TWDNAEQNYAE
+1038 TWANAEQNYE
-1049 SDLWEKDAKYL
+1049 NSDLWEKDAKYL

-1069 DFINPAFKKIGMH
+1069 DFINPTFKKIGMN

>member
-1 MDSAAD
+1 MS
-7 FLKTKSGMN
+7 KQN
-16 KNKVLKSSV
+16 KMMKKSV
-25 LPLALCLTTMTF
+25 LPFALVCSALMLN
-37 SPILVSKAIAE
+37 PYVGGQAHAE
-48 VQNVQQGELVK
+48 VQNVQQAKAVK
-59 GTIVDET
+59 GTVVDET
-66 GEPII
+66 GEPVI
-71 GATVLVVGGSATQGT
+71 GATVLVVGGSASQGT
-86 VADMDGN
+86 ITDMDGN
-93 FSIKVK
+93 FSINVK
-99 PGAKLK
+99 PGQKLK
-105 ISYIGF
+105 ITYIGYDESIV
-111 ADQVVPAKNGM
+111 AAKEGM
-122 KVTMKEG
+122 KVQMKTS
-129 GAVNLNAVE
+129 GAVSLNTVE

-157 KSEDL
+157 KSDDL

-185 YSGEPGSDA
+185 YSGEPGDDA

-253 LITTKRGAQGKAKI
+253 LITTKRGSQGKAKI
-267 NVSTSWTALAPT
+267 SVSTSWTALSPT
-279 KMVEQASSYEYA
+279 KMVEQASSLEYA
-291 NFYNQMSLNDYWM
+291 NFYNQMSENDYWQT
-304 RANKSV
+304 ANLAV
-310 AIGKYPDLDAY
+310 ANGKYASLEAY
-321 TAEHT
+321 MAEKP
-326 FSNSFSEGIIQKF
+326 FSKSFSDAIIQKF
-339 ATGSDPIRFPSTKWA
+339 ATGSDPIRFPNTRWA
-354 DYIMKDVTLQQ
+354 DYIMKNVTLQQ

-390 GLFKEFDAG
+390 GLFKEFGA
-399 YNYGYQYH
+399 NYDFGYQYH

-461 GIVDNKL
+461 GIIDNKL
-468 VYCTADYDDQK
+468 VYCTTDYTDGLK
-479 LPFVGNAGMGYYG
+479 LPFIGGDGMGYYG
-492 NGFMQT
+492 KGFMQT

-530 AYTINKQGKSVV
+530 AYTISKQGNCQV
-542 ASFNPLIQY
+542 ASYNPLVQY
-551 EKDDQGQ
+551 DEQGNV
-558 FILDAEGN
+558 IY
-566 KKIILNA
+566 NA

-593 ASQAK
+593 ASQGK

-613 FDKHTVNALL
+613 FGKHTVNALM
-623 LYNQSKQYYYSNSS
+623 LYNQSKQYYYSGSSS

-649 GRVTYDYASR
+649 GRVTYDYANR
-659 YMAEFNMGYNGSE
+659 YMAEFNIGYNGSE

-678 RFGVFP
+678 RFGTFP
-684 AGSVGWILS
+684 AGSIGWIIS
-693 EEKFWKPISKVASF
+693 EEKFWKPISKIASF
-707 FKIRASWGLV
+707 FKLRASWGLV
-717 GNDKTKD
+717 GNDKTADK
-724 AIRFMYL
+724 IRFMYL
-731 ADPYITGSYGLTNN
+731 ADPYITGSYGLVNN
-745 MTNWADSYGYLFGNA
+745 MSDWADTYGYLFGNA

-765 QGTSSVAG
+765 QGTSSIAG

-821 RDETVPSTIG
+821 RDATVPSSIG

-840 EAKSWGWELSL
+840 ETKAWGWELSL
-851 GYNDKIGKDFRF
+851 GYNDKIGKNFRF
-863 WGKLNLSYNQNEIVE
+863 WGKLNLSYNQNEIIE
-878 MKEEPKKNEYMMA
+878 MKEEPQKNDYMLA
-891 RGHRIGARSMYKFW
+891 KGHRIGARSMYKFW
-905 KYYEGEQTKVE
+905 KYYEGEQTKAE
-916 YEKTFG
+916 YEQTFG
-922 QPFPT
+922 TPFPQQRIT
-927 QLKDYLMPGDCVYI
+927 NLQPGDCVYV

-947 KINPNDKTRDNGY
+947 KIDPNDMTRDNGY

-1019 NNTWTPQS
+1019 NNTWTPGV

-1038 TWDNAEQNYAE
+1038 TWANAEQNYE
-1049 SDLWEKDAKYL
+1049 NSDLWEKDAKYL

-1069 DFINPAFKKIGMH
+1069 DFINPTFKKIGMN

>member
-1 MDSAAD
+1 MM
-7 FLKTKSGMN
+7 KK
-16 KNKVLKSSV
+16 SV
-25 LPLALCLTTMTF
+25 LPFALVCSALMLN
-37 SPILVSKAIAE
+37 PYVGGQAHAE
-48 VQNVQQGELVK
+48 VQNVQQAK
-59 GTIVDET
+59 AITGTVVDET
-66 GEPII
+66 GEPVI
-71 GATVLVVGGSATQGT
+71 GATVLVVGGKASQGT
-86 VADMDGN
+86 ITDMDGN
-93 FSIKVK
+93 FSINVR
-99 PGAKLK
+99 PGQKLK
-105 ISYIGF
+105 ITYIGY
-111 ADQVVPAKNGM
+111 DESIVSAKEGM
-122 KVTMKEG
+122 KVQMKTS
-129 GAVNLNAVE
+129 GAVSLNTVE

-185 YSGEPGSDA
+185 YSGEPGDDA

-253 LITTKRGAQGKAKI
+253 LITTKRGSQGKAKI
-267 NVSTSWTALAPT
+267 SVSTSWTALSPT
-279 KMVEQASSYEYA
+279 KMVEQASSLEYA
-291 NFYNQMSLNDYWM
+291 NFYNQMSENDYWQT
-304 RANKSV
+304 ANLAV
-310 AIGKYPDLDAY
+310 ANGKYASLEAY
-321 TAEHT
+321 MAEKP
-326 FSNSFSEGIIQKF
+326 FSKSFSDAIIQKF
-339 ATGSDPIRFPSTKWA
+339 ATGSDPIRFPNTRWA

-390 GLFKEFDAG
+390 GLFKEFGA
-399 YNYGYQYH
+399 NYDFGYQYH

-461 GIVDNKL
+461 GIIDNKL
-468 VYCTADYDDQK
+468 VYCTTDYTDGLK
-479 LPFVGNAGMGYYG
+479 LPFIGGDGMGYYG
-492 NGFMQT
+492 KGFMQT

-530 AYTINKQGKSVV
+530 AYTISKQGNCQV
-542 ASFNPLIQY
+542 ATYNPLVQY
-551 EKDDQGQ
+551 DEQGNV
-558 FILDAEGN
+558 IY
-566 KKIILNA
+566 NA

-593 ASQAK
+593 ASQGK

-613 FDKHTVNALL
+613 FGKHTVNALM
-623 LYNQSKQYYYSNSS
+623 LYNQSKQYYYSNIS

-649 GRVTYDYASR
+649 GRVTYDYANR
-659 YMAEFNMGYNGSE
+659 YMAEFNIGYNGSE

-678 RFGVFP
+678 RFGTFP
-684 AGSVGWILS
+684 AGSIGWIIS
-693 EEKFWKPISKVASF
+693 EEKFWKPISKIASF
-707 FKIRASWGLV
+707 FKLRASWGLV
-717 GNDKTKD
+717 GNDKTLDK
-724 AIRFMYL
+724 IRFMYL
-731 ADPYITGSYGLTNN
+731 ADPYITGSYGLVNN
-745 MTNWADSYGYLFGNA
+745 MSNWADTYGYLFGNA

-765 QGTSSVAG
+765 QGTSSIAG

-821 RDETVPSTIG
+821 RDATVPSSIG

-840 EAKSWGWELSL
+840 ETKAWGWELSL
-851 GYNDKIGKDFRF
+851 GYNDKIGKNFRF
-863 WGKLNLSYNQNEIVE
+863 WGKLNLSYNQNEIIE
-878 MKEEPKKNEYMMA
+878 MKEEPQKNDYMLA
-891 RGHRIGARSMYKFW
+891 KGHRIGARSMYKFW
-905 KYYEGEQTKVE
+905 KYYEGEQTKAE
-916 YEKTFG
+916 YEQTFG
-922 QPFPT
+922 TPFPQQRIT
-927 QLKDYLMPGDCVYI
+927 NLQPGDCVYV

-947 KINPNDKTRDNGY
+947 KIDPNDMTRDNGY

-1019 NNTWTPQS
+1019 NNTWTPGV

-1038 TWDNAEQNYAE
+1038 TWANAEQNYE
-1049 SDLWEKDAKYL
+1049 NSDLWEKDAKYL

-1069 DFINPAFKKIGMH
+1069 DFINPTFKKIGMN

>member
-1 MDSAAD
+1 MS
-7 FLKTKSGMN
+7 KQN
-16 KNKVLKSSV
+16 KMMKKSV
-25 LPLALCLTTMTF
+25 LPFALVCSALMLN
-37 SPILVSKAIAE
+37 PYVGGQAHAE
-48 VQNVQQGELVK
+48 VQNVQQAKAVK
-59 GTIVDET
+59 GTVVDET
-66 GEPII
+66 GEPVI
-71 GATVLVVGGSATQGT
+71 GATVLVVGGSASQGT
-86 VADMDGN
+86 ITDMDGN
-93 FSIKVK
+93 FSINVK
-99 PGAKLK
+99 PGQKLK
-105 ISYIGF
+105 ITYIGYDESIV
-111 ADQVVPAKNGM
+111 AAKEGM
-122 KVTMKEG
+122 KVQMKTS
-129 GAVNLNAVE
+129 GAVSLNTVE

-157 KSEDL
+157 KSDDL

-185 YSGEPGSDA
+185 YSGEPGDDA

-253 LITTKRGAQGKAKI
+253 LITTKRGSQGKAKI
-267 NVSTSWTALAPT
+267 SVSTSWTALSPT
-279 KMVEQASSYEYA
+279 KMVEQASSLEYA
-291 NFYNQMSLNDYWM
+291 NSYNQMSENDYWQT
-304 RANKSV
+304 ANLAV
-310 AIGKYPDLDAY
+310 ANGKYASLEAY
-321 TAEHT
+321 MAEKP
-326 FSNSFSEGIIQKF
+326 FSKSFSDAIIQKF
-339 ATGSDPIRFPSTKWA
+339 ATGSDPIRFPNTRWA

-376 RVKYFISAGYYSQD
+376 RVKYFISTGYYSQD
-390 GLFKEFDAG
+390 GLFKEFGA
-399 YNYGYQYH
+399 NYDFGYQYH

-461 GIVDNKL
+461 GIIDNKL
-468 VYCTADYDDQK
+468 VYCTTDYTDGLK
-479 LPFVGNAGMGYYG
+479 LPFVGGDGMGYYG
-492 NGFMQT
+492 KGFMQT

-530 AYTINKQGKSVV
+530 AYTISKQGNCQV
-542 ASFNPLIQY
+542 ATYNPLVQY
-551 EKDDQGQ
+551 DEQGNV
-558 FILDAEGN
+558 IY
-566 KKIILNA
+566 NA

-593 ASQAK
+593 ASQGK

-613 FDKHTVNALL
+613 FGKHTVNALM
-623 LYNQSKQYYYSNSS
+623 LYNQSKQYYYSNIS

-649 GRVTYDYASR
+649 GRVTYDYANR
-659 YMAEFNMGYNGSE
+659 YMAEFNIGYNGSE

-678 RFGVFP
+678 RFGTFP
-684 AGSVGWILS
+684 AGSIGWIIS
-693 EEKFWKPISKVASF
+693 EEKFWKPISKIASF
-707 FKIRASWGLV
+707 FKLRASWGLV
-717 GNDKTKD
+717 GNDKTLDK
-724 AIRFMYL
+724 IRFMYL
-731 ADPYITGSYGLTNN
+731 ADPYITGSYGLVNN
-745 MTNWADSYGYLFGNA
+745 MSNWADTYGYLFGNA

-765 QGTSSVAG
+765 QGTSSIAG

-821 RDETVPSTIG
+821 RDATVPSSIG

-840 EAKSWGWELSL
+840 ETKAWGWELSL
-851 GYNDKIGKDFRF
+851 GYNDKIGKNFRF
-863 WGKLNLSYNQNEIVE
+863 WGKLNLSYNQNEIIE
-878 MKEEPKKNEYMMA
+878 MKEEPQKNDYMLA
-891 RGHRIGARSMYKFW
+891 KGHRIGARSMYKFW
-905 KYYEGEQTKVE
+905 KYYEGEQTKAE
-916 YEKTFG
+916 YEQTFG
-922 QPFPT
+922 TPFPQQRIT
-927 QLKDYLMPGDCVYI
+927 NLQPGDCVYV

-947 KINPNDKTRDNGY
+947 KIDPNDMTRDNGY

-1019 NNTWTPQS
+1019 NNTWTPGV

-1038 TWDNAEQNYAE
+1038 TWANAEQNYE
-1049 SDLWEKDAKYL
+1049 NSDLWEKDAKYL

-1069 DFINPAFKKIGMH
+1069 DFINPTFKKIGMN

>member
-1 MDSAAD
+1 
-7 FLKTKSGMN
+7 MN

-129 GAVNLNAVE
+129 GAVSLNAVE

-162 VRTSVGSVNNVLGGQ
+162 IRTSVGSVNNVLGGQ

-267 NVSTSWTALAPT
+267 SVSTSWTALAPT

-291 NFYNQMSLNDYWM
+291 NFYNQMSYNDYLQS
-304 RANKSV
+304 ANV
-310 AIGKYPDLDAY
+310 AVANGKYASVDAY
-321 TAEHT
+321 IKGNA
-326 FSNSFSEGIIQKF
+326 FAKSFSDDIIDKF
-339 ATGSDPIRFPSTKWA
+339 ATGADPIRFPSTRWA

-365 QHNLNISGGTD
+365 QHNLNISGGTE

-390 GLFKEFDAG
+390 GLFKEFDSN

-414 LDLKATKTTTLSFNV
+414 LDLQATKTTTLSFNV

-461 GIVDNKL
+461 GIVDGKM
-468 VYCTADYDDQK
+468 VYCTTDYTDGLN
-479 LPFVGNAGMGYYG
+479 LPFLGNGGMAYYG

-506 LVLDQKLDF
+506 LVLNQKLDF
-515 ITKGLSFKAKGSYNS
+515 VTKGLSFKVKGSYNS
-530 AYTINKQGKSVV
+530 AFTVNKQGNCGI
-542 ASFNPLIQY
+542 ATYNPLVQY
-551 EKDDQGQ
+551 QKDSEGK
-558 FILDAEGN
+558 FILDANGE
-566 KKIILNA
+566 KQLIYNA
-573 DGTPYIVYR
+573 DGTPFIVYR
-582 QNGNDTDPSYS
+582 QNGNDTDPGYK
-593 ASQAK
+593 ASQGK

-613 FDKHTVNALL
+613 FGKHTVNALM
-623 LYNQSKQYYYSNSS
+623 LYNQSKQYYYSGSS

-649 GRVTYDYASR
+649 GRITYDYANR

-678 RFGVFP
+678 RFGTFP
-684 AGSVGWILS
+684 AGSIGWILS

-707 FKIRASWGLV
+707 FKLRASWGLV
-717 GNDKTKD
+717 GNDKTVD

-731 ADPYITGSYGLTNN
+731 ADPYITGSYGTTNN

-765 QGTSSVAG
+765 QGTSAVAG

-778 KNNPDIGWEKA
+778 KNNPNIGWEKA

-796 DLYFFGDRFK
+796 DLYFIGDRLK

-821 RDETVPSTIG
+821 RDATVPSTIG

-840 EAKSWGWELSL
+840 ETKSWGWELSV

-863 WGKLNLSYNQNEIVE
+863 WGKLNLSYNQNEIIE
-878 MKEEPKKNEYMMA
+878 MKEAPQKNDYMLA
-891 RGHRIGARSMYKFW
+891 KGHRIGARSMYKFW
-905 KYYEGEQTKVE
+905 KYYEGEQTKAE
-916 YEKTFG
+916 YEQTFG
-922 QPFPT
+922 KPFPT
-927 QLKDYLMPGDCVYI
+927 QLVANLQPGDCVYV
-941 DLDGDG
+941 DLDKNG
-947 KINPNDKTRDNGY
+947 KIDENDMTRDNGY

-982 MQLTGAWNVS
+982 AQLTGAWNVT

-1019 NNTWTPQS
+1019 NNTWTPGVN
-1027 YESQDALYPRA
+1027 ESQDALYPRA
-1038 TWDNAEQNYAE
+1038 TWSNAVQNYAG

-1069 DFINPAFKKIGMH
+1069 DFINPAFKKIGMN

>member
-1 MDSAAD
+1 
-7 FLKTKSGMN
+7 MN

-542 ASFNPLIQY
+542 ASFNPLIEY

-724 AIRFMYL
+724 AIRFLYL

-1019 NNTWTPQS
+1019 NNTWTPES